1 MRPAWELG
9 IAKGSSAQEEDGG
22 GSSPVSDHDALSG
35 LLSRSGFNER
45 VRTLVDGHPNESYLL
60 VYGDID
66 RFKVYNDLFGTPAGD
81 RLLADIGAM
90 IRDLMPA
97 GAVAAR
103 LRADHFVCCCPRSSF
118 DPDRMLAALDAWF
131 SSYREDFT
139 FFVRLGIFPI
149 DDPSLDVS
157 LMCDRALLALRSA
170 KSGYAGSKYVFYD
183 EKLRSSVLKE
193 QELAGEMIAALEGG
207 QFVPYFQP
215 QYRYATGRMIGAE
228 VLARWNH
235 PTKGLLGPLEFIPVF
250 ERNGLIATFD
260 YYIWDQACRSL
271 RAWIDE
277 RGIQSAPRLSV
288 NLSRADIYRSDLCTY
303 LEGLVERYAVPADLL
318 HLEITESAYM
328 EAPEQLIGVVMRLR
342 DAGFIVEMD
351 DFGSGYSSLNT
362 LKDVPVDVLKL
373 DMGFLGA
380 SASSRGGIILA
391 SVVRMARWLDLPII
405 AEGVET
411 KQQAAY
417 LASVGCDY
425 MQGYL
430 FSKPV
435 DRDTFEKLL
444 EGTAVE
450 GLAHPFAESL
460 QDGAAEFWDADS
472 RLTLIFNGY
481 TGPAAIAEYD
491 GEVCELIRIN
501 GEFACM
507 LDIVDDEVSAELV
520 RKNFLGVLQQEDRA
534 SLEEALQAAGEGDA
548 VCELRYRSAAGKS
561 RWLRLHLRTLSRTGS
576 VISLY
581 VLAEETTEEQALRDR
596 MAATRDSIPGGLLLY
611 EVTDDGARLID
622 FSDAWAELCGCE
634 RDECLRRV
642 RDDAIA
648 VVCDDDRWIVE
659 EAFRKLQSGSR
670 LASCTMR
677 VNKGDGGFFWAHVS
691 MSTAYRADDC
701 LYVVAVVIDVTKE
714 RENEQRL
721 RRQNEA
727 QQQLYDAIPCGI
739 VRYTVDDGQH
749 IVSINKKGCELLGY
763 RNMGEF
769 IASSG
774 DNALM
779 PIHADDVP
787 RHRAAIER
795 LRNGS
800 KPLDFAYRYYRSD
813 GTVGWLE
820 GTSAY
825 ELGPEGEPMIQSAF
839 LDVSGRRQKS
849 YELDLQR
856 FTKVLCSVYDEIFEF
871 ESLDGR
877 FRVLYSA
884 MNPESIGIVLP
895 LDEALERWMARIPDG
910 VERAG
915 LRKTFEEC
923 RASASGKPTAC
934 TYKISKGDNAVW
946 CQSTFI
952 RVSDSSMLCCNKDV
966 TEGLAAEDRRRAW
979 QDERYRLLTEMTNKM
994 SFDYDS
1000 DTDTVLLYIDRTGDG
1015 VEAQVIPHYLEKL
1028 ASTRSGVVHPDDMD
1042 AVRRMFE
1049 DARAGAAE
1057 VSTEYRANY
1066 YGHGYA
1072 WYRANLFVAHD
1083 NAGAWHLVGLI
1094 ENIEDERD
1102 LRYRAENDATTGL
1115 SNHAATQDLVAAA
1128 LANLAV
1134 REHSVCVVLDID
1146 DFKAVND
1153 NSGHMEGDALLR
1165 KVGLVLRS
1173 SFRESDVIGRVGGD
1187 EFVLLLKEVDMDVVL
1202 RKLNQVRAR
1211 ISATTVPGLGHAPTL
1226 SVGVYATCS
1235 DDLTYRD
1242 VFTRADEALYQAK
1255 RAGKNQIQVYGS

>member
-1 MRPAWELG
+1 M
-9 IAKGSSAQEEDGG
+9 II
-22 GSSPVSDHDALSG
+22 
-35 LLSRSGFNER
+35 
-45 VRTLVDGHPNESYLL
+45 DGHPNESYLL

-66 RFKVYNDLFGTPAGD
+66 RFKVYNDLFGAPAGD

-97 GAVAAR
+97 GAAAAR
-103 LRADHFVCCCPRSSF
+103 LRADHFVCCFSRSSF

-131 SSYREDFT
+131 ASYREDFT

-149 DDPSLDVS
+149 DDPSLDVN

-170 KSGYAGSKYVFYD
+170 KSGYVGSKYVFYD

-235 PTKGLLGPLEFIPVF
+235 PAKGLLGPTEFIPVF

-260 YYIWDQACRSL
+260 YYMWEQACRCL
-271 RAWIDE
+271 RMWIDG
-277 RGIQSAPRLSV
+277 RGIEGAPRLSV

-303 LEGLVERYAVPADLL
+303 LEGLVERYDVPAELL

-328 EAPEQLIGVVMRLR
+328 EAPEQLIGAVTKLR
-342 DAGFIVEMD
+342 AAGFVVEMD

-380 SASSRGGIILA
+380 SASSRGGLILA
-391 SVVRMARWLDLPII
+391 SVVRMARWLDLPLI

-435 DRDTFEKLL
+435 DRETFEKLL

-450 GLAHPFAESL
+450 DLAHPFAESL
-460 QDGAAEFWDADS
+460 QDGAAEFWDVDS
-472 RLTLIFNGY
+472 QLSLIFNSY
-481 TGPAAIAEYD
+481 AGPAAIAEYD
-491 GEVCELIRIN
+491 GETCELIRVN
-501 GEFACM
+501 GEFARL
-507 LDIVDDEVSAELV
+507 LDLDDEAASAELV
-520 RKNFLGVLQQEDRA
+520 RKNFLGVLQEEDRA
-534 SLEEALQAAGEGDA
+534 ALEEALRAASEGDA
-548 VCELRYRSAAGKS
+548 ACDLRYRSAAGKG
-561 RWLRLHLRTLSRTGS
+561 RWLRLHLRPLSRADS

-581 VLAEETTEEQALRDR
+581 VLAEETTEEQVLRDR
-596 MAATRDSIPGGLLLY
+596 LAAPRDSIPGGL
-611 EVTDDGARLID
+611 
-622 FSDAWAELCGCE
+622 
-634 RDECLRRV
+634 
-642 RDDAIA
+642 
-648 VVCDDDRWIVE
+648 
-659 EAFRKLQSGSR
+659 
-670 LASCTMR
+670 
-677 VNKGDGGFFWAHVS
+677 
-691 MSTAYRADDC
+691 
-701 LYVVAVVIDVTKE
+701 
-714 RENEQRL
+714 QRL

-727 QQQLYDAIPCGI
+727 RQQLYDAIPCGI
-739 VRYTVDDGQH
+739 VRYTVGDGQH

-763 RNMGEF
+763 RDREEF

-779 PIHADDVP
+779 PIHEDDVP
-787 RHRAAIER
+787 RHRAGIER

-839 LDVSGRRQKS
+839 LDVSGRRRKS
-849 YELDLQR
+849 HELDLQR
-856 FTKVLCSVYDEIFEF
+856 FTEVLCSVYDEIFEF
-871 ESLDGR
+871 DR
-877 FRVLYSA
+877 MDDRYHVLYSA
-884 MNPESIGIVLP
+884 LHPESIGVALP
-895 LDEALERWMARIPDG
+895 LEEALERWMAHIPDG

-915 LRKTFEEC
+915 LRKTFDEC
-923 RASASGKPTAC
+923 RANVSGKPSSC
-934 TYKISKGDNAVW
+934 TYKLSKGGNATW

-952 RVSDSSMLCCNKDV
+952 RVSDTCTLCCNKDV
-966 TEGLAAEDRRRAW
+966 TEGLATEDRRRAW

-1042 AVRRMFE
+1042 DVRRMFE

-1057 VSTEYRANY
+1057 VSAEYRANY

-1102 LRYRAENDATTGL
+1102 LRYRAENDAATGL
-1115 SNHAATQDLVAAA
+1115 SNHATTQDLVAAA
-1128 LANLAV
+1128 LAKPAV

-1165 KVGLVLRS
+1165 KVGSVLRS

-1202 RKLNQVRAR
+1202 RKLNQVRAQ

-1235 DDLTYRD
+1235 DDRTYRD

-1255 RAGKNQIQVYGS
+1255 RAGKNRVQVYGS

>member
-1 MRPAWELG
+1 M
-9 IAKGSSAQEEDGG
+9 II
-22 GSSPVSDHDALSG
+22 
-35 LLSRSGFNER
+35 
-45 VRTLVDGHPNESYLL
+45 DGHPNESYLL

-66 RFKVYNDLFGTPAGD
+66 RFKVYNDLFGAPAGD
-81 RLLADIGAM
+81 RLLADIGTM

-97 GAVAAR
+97 GAAAAR
-103 LRADHFVCCCPRSSF
+103 LRADHFVCCCSRSSF

-131 SSYREDFT
+131 ASYREDFT

-149 DDPSLDVS
+149 DDPSLDVN

-170 KSGYAGSKYVFYD
+170 KSGYVGSKYVFYD

-235 PTKGLLGPLEFIPVF
+235 PAKGLLGPTEFIPVF

-260 YYIWDQACRSL
+260 YYMWEQACRCL
-271 RAWIDE
+271 RMWIDG
-277 RGIQSAPRLSV
+277 RGIEGAPRLSV

-303 LEGLVERYAVPADLL
+303 LEGLVERYDVPAELL

-328 EAPEQLIGVVMRLR
+328 EAPEQLIGAVTKLR
-342 DAGFIVEMD
+342 AAGFVVEMD

-380 SASSRGGIILA
+380 SASSRGGLILA
-391 SVVRMARWLDLPII
+391 SVVRMARWLDLPLI

-435 DRDTFEKLL
+435 DRETFEKLL

-450 GLAHPFAESL
+450 DLAHPFAESL
-460 QDGAAEFWDADS
+460 QDGAAEFWDVDS
-472 RLTLIFNGY
+472 QLSLIFNSY
-481 TGPAAIAEYD
+481 AGPAAIAEYD
-491 GEVCELIRIN
+491 GETCELIRVN
-501 GEFACM
+501 GEFARL
-507 LDIVDDEVSAELV
+507 LDLADEAASAELV
-520 RKNFLGVLQQEDRA
+520 RKNFLGVLQEEDRA
-534 SLEEALQAAGEGDA
+534 ALEEALRAASEGDA
-548 VCELRYRSAAGKS
+548 ACDLRYRSAAGKG
-561 RWLRLHLRTLSRTGS
+561 RWLRLHLRPLSRADS

-581 VLAEETTEEQALRDR
+581 VLAEETTEEQVLRDR
-596 MAATRDSIPGGLLLY
+596 LAAPRDSIPGGL
-611 EVTDDGARLID
+611 
-622 FSDAWAELCGCE
+622 
-634 RDECLRRV
+634 
-642 RDDAIA
+642 
-648 VVCDDDRWIVE
+648 
-659 EAFRKLQSGSR
+659 
-670 LASCTMR
+670 
-677 VNKGDGGFFWAHVS
+677 
-691 MSTAYRADDC
+691 
-701 LYVVAVVIDVTKE
+701 
-714 RENEQRL
+714 QRL

-727 QQQLYDAIPCGI
+727 RQQLYDAIPCGI
-739 VRYTVDDGQH
+739 VRYTVGDGQH

-763 RNMGEF
+763 RDREEF

-779 PIHADDVP
+779 PIHEDDVP
-787 RHRAAIER
+787 RHRAGIER

-839 LDVSGRRQKS
+839 LDVSGRRRKS
-849 YELDLQR
+849 HELDLQR
-856 FTKVLCSVYDEIFEF
+856 FTEVLCSVYDEIFEF
-871 ESLDGR
+871 DR
-877 FRVLYSA
+877 MDDWYHVLYSA
-884 MNPESIGIVLP
+884 LHPESIGVALP
-895 LDEALERWMARIPDG
+895 LEEALERWMAHIPDG

-915 LRKTFEEC
+915 LRKTFDEC
-923 RASASGKPTAC
+923 CANVSGKPSSC
-934 TYKISKGDNAVW
+934 TYKLSKGGNATW

-952 RVSDSSMLCCNKDV
+952 RVSDTCTLCCNKDV
-966 TEGLAAEDRRRAW
+966 TEGLATEDRRRAW

-1042 AVRRMFE
+1042 DVRRMFE

-1057 VSTEYRANY
+1057 VSAEYRANY

-1102 LRYRAENDATTGL
+1102 LRYRAENDAATGL
-1115 SNHAATQDLVAAA
+1115 SNHATTQDLVAAA
-1128 LANLAV
+1128 LAKPAV
-1134 REHSVCVVLDID
+1134 REHSVCVVLDIN

-1165 KVGLVLRS
+1165 KVGSVLRS

-1202 RKLNQVRAR
+1202 RKLNQVRAQ

-1235 DDLTYRD
+1235 DDRTYRD

-1255 RAGKNQIQVYGS
+1255 RAGKNRVQVYGS

>member
-1 MRPAWELG
+1 M
-9 IAKGSSAQEEDGG
+9 II
-22 GSSPVSDHDALSG
+22 
-35 LLSRSGFNER
+35 
-45 VRTLVDGHPNESYLL
+45 DGHPNESYLL

-66 RFKVYNDLFGTPAGD
+66 RFKVYNDLFGAPAGD

-97 GAVAAR
+97 GAAAAR
-103 LRADHFVCCCPRSSF
+103 LRADHFVCCCSRSSF

-131 SSYREDFT
+131 ASYREDFT

-149 DDPSLDVS
+149 DDPSLDVN

-170 KSGYAGSKYVFYD
+170 KSGYVGSKYVFYD

-235 PTKGLLGPLEFIPVF
+235 PAKGLLGPTEFIPVF

-260 YYIWDQACRSL
+260 YYMWEQACRCL
-271 RAWIDE
+271 RMWIDG
-277 RGIQSAPRLSV
+277 RGIEGAPRLSV

-303 LEGLVERYAVPADLL
+303 LEGLVERYDVPAELL

-328 EAPEQLIGVVMRLR
+328 EAPEQLIGAVTKLR
-342 DAGFIVEMD
+342 AAGFVVEMD

-380 SASSRGGIILA
+380 SASSRGGLILA
-391 SVVRMARWLDLPII
+391 SVVRMARWLDLPLI

-435 DRDTFEKLL
+435 DRETFEKLL

-450 GLAHPFAESL
+450 DLAHPFAESL
-460 QDGAAEFWDADS
+460 QDGAAEFWDVDS
-472 RLTLIFNGY
+472 QLSLIFNSY
-481 TGPAAIAEYD
+481 AGPAAIAEYD
-491 GEVCELIRIN
+491 GETCELIRVN
-501 GEFACM
+501 GEFARL
-507 LDIVDDEVSAELV
+507 LDLADEAASAELV
-520 RKNFLGVLQQEDRA
+520 RKNFLGVLQEEDRA
-534 SLEEALQAAGEGDA
+534 ALEEALRAASEGDA
-548 VCELRYRSAAGKS
+548 ACDLRYRSAAGKG
-561 RWLRLHLRTLSRTGS
+561 RWLRLHLRPLSRADS

-581 VLAEETTEEQALRDR
+581 VLAEETTEEQVLRDR
-596 MAATRDSIPGGLLLY
+596 LAAPRDSIPGGL
-611 EVTDDGARLID
+611 
-622 FSDAWAELCGCE
+622 
-634 RDECLRRV
+634 
-642 RDDAIA
+642 
-648 VVCDDDRWIVE
+648 
-659 EAFRKLQSGSR
+659 
-670 LASCTMR
+670 
-677 VNKGDGGFFWAHVS
+677 
-691 MSTAYRADDC
+691 
-701 LYVVAVVIDVTKE
+701 
-714 RENEQRL
+714 QRL

-727 QQQLYDAIPCGI
+727 RQQLYDAIPCGI
-739 VRYTVDDGQH
+739 VRYTVGDGQH

-763 RNMGEF
+763 RDREEF

-779 PIHADDVP
+779 PIHEDDVP
-787 RHRAAIER
+787 RHRAGIER

-839 LDVSGRRQKS
+839 LDVSGRRRKS
-849 YELDLQR
+849 HELDLQR
-856 FTKVLCSVYDEIFEF
+856 FTEVLCSVYDEIFEF
-871 ESLDGR
+871 DR
-877 FRVLYSA
+877 MDDRYHVLYSA
-884 MNPESIGIVLP
+884 LHPESIGVALP
-895 LDEALERWMARIPDG
+895 LEEALERWMAHIPDG

-915 LRKTFEEC
+915 LRKTFDEC
-923 RASASGKPTAC
+923 RANVSGKPSSC
-934 TYKISKGDNAVW
+934 TYKLSKGGNATW

-952 RVSDSSMLCCNKDV
+952 RVSDTCTLCCNKDV
-966 TEGLAAEDRRRAW
+966 TEGLATEDRRRAW

-1042 AVRRMFE
+1042 DVRRMFE
-1049 DARAGAAE
+1049 DVRAGAAE
-1057 VSTEYRANY
+1057 VSAEYRANY

-1102 LRYRAENDATTGL
+1102 LRYRAENDAATGL
-1115 SNHAATQDLVAAA
+1115 SNHATTQDLVAAA
-1128 LANLAV
+1128 LAKPAV

-1165 KVGLVLRS
+1165 KVGSVLRS

-1202 RKLNQVRAR
+1202 RKLNQVRAQ

-1235 DDLTYRD
+1235 DDRTYRD

-1255 RAGKNQIQVYGS
+1255 RAGKNRVQVYGS

>member
-1 MRPAWELG
+1 M
-9 IAKGSSAQEEDGG
+9 II
-22 GSSPVSDHDALSG
+22 
-35 LLSRSGFNER
+35 
-45 VRTLVDGHPNESYLL
+45 DGHPNESYLL

-66 RFKVYNDLFGTPAGD
+66 RFKVYNDLFGAPAGD

-97 GAVAAR
+97 GAAAAR
-103 LRADHFVCCCPRSSF
+103 LRADHFVCCCSRSSF

-131 SSYREDFT
+131 ASYREDFT

-149 DDPSLDVS
+149 DDPSLDVN

-170 KSGYAGSKYVFYD
+170 KSGYVGSKYVFYD

-235 PTKGLLGPLEFIPVF
+235 PAKGLLGPTEFIPVF
-250 ERNGLIATFD
+250 ERNGLVATFD
-260 YYIWDQACRSL
+260 YYMWEQACRCL
-271 RAWIDE
+271 RMWIDG
-277 RGIQSAPRLSV
+277 RGIEGAPRLSV

-303 LEGLVERYAVPADLL
+303 LEGLIERYDVPAELL

-328 EAPEQLIGVVMRLR
+328 EAPEQLIGAVTKLR
-342 DAGFIVEMD
+342 AAGFVVEMD

-380 SASSRGGIILA
+380 SASSRGGLILA
-391 SVVRMARWLDLPII
+391 SVVRMARWLDLPLI

-435 DRDTFEKLL
+435 DRETFEKLL

-450 GLAHPFAESL
+450 DLAHPFAESL
-460 QDGAAEFWDADS
+460 QDGAAEFWDVDS
-472 RLTLIFNGY
+472 QLSLIFNSY
-481 TGPAAIAEYD
+481 AGPAAIAEYD
-491 GEVCELIRIN
+491 GETCELIRVN
-501 GEFACM
+501 GEFARL
-507 LDIVDDEVSAELV
+507 LDLDDEAASAELV
-520 RKNFLGVLQQEDRA
+520 RKNFLGVLQEEDRA
-534 SLEEALQAAGEGDA
+534 ALEEALRAASEGDA
-548 VCELRYRSAAGKS
+548 ACDLRYRSAAGKG
-561 RWLRLHLRTLSRTGS
+561 RWLRLHLRPLSRTDS
-576 VISLY
+576 VSSLY
-581 VLAEETTEEQALRDR
+581 VLAEETTEEQVLRDR
-596 MAATRDSIPGGLLLY
+596 LAAPRDSIPGGL
-611 EVTDDGARLID
+611 
-622 FSDAWAELCGCE
+622 
-634 RDECLRRV
+634 
-642 RDDAIA
+642 
-648 VVCDDDRWIVE
+648 
-659 EAFRKLQSGSR
+659 
-670 LASCTMR
+670 
-677 VNKGDGGFFWAHVS
+677 
-691 MSTAYRADDC
+691 
-701 LYVVAVVIDVTKE
+701 
-714 RENEQRL
+714 QRL

-727 QQQLYDAIPCGI
+727 RQQLYDAIPCGI
-739 VRYTVDDGQH
+739 VRYTVGDGQH

-763 RNMGEF
+763 RDREEF

-779 PIHADDVP
+779 PIHEDDVP
-787 RHRAAIER
+787 RHRAGIER

-800 KPLDFAYRYYRSD
+800 KPLDFAYRYYRRD

-839 LDVSGRRQKS
+839 LDVSGRRRKS
-849 YELDLQR
+849 HELDLQR
-856 FTKVLCSVYDEIFEF
+856 FTEVLCSVYDEIFEF
-871 ESLDGR
+871 DR
-877 FRVLYSA
+877 MDDRYHVLYSA
-884 MNPESIGIVLP
+884 LHPESIGVALP
-895 LDEALERWMARIPDG
+895 LEEALGRWMAHIPDG

-915 LRKTFEEC
+915 LRKTFDEC
-923 RASASGKPTAC
+923 RANVSGKPSSC
-934 TYKISKGDNAVW
+934 TYKLSKGGNATW

-952 RVSDSSMLCCNKDV
+952 RVSDTCTLCCNKDV
-966 TEGLAAEDRRRAW
+966 TEGLATEDRRRAW

-1028 ASTRSGVVHPDDMD
+1028 ASARSGVVHPDDMD
-1042 AVRRMFE
+1042 DVRRMFE

-1057 VSTEYRANY
+1057 VSAEYRANY

-1102 LRYRAENDATTGL
+1102 LRYRAENDAATGL
-1115 SNHAATQDLVAAA
+1115 SNHATTQDLVAAA
-1128 LANLAV
+1128 LAKPAV

-1165 KVGLVLRS
+1165 KVGSVLRS

-1235 DDLTYRD
+1235 DDRTYRD

-1255 RAGKNQIQVYGS
+1255 RAGKNRIQVYGS

>member
-9 IAKGSSAQEEDGG
+9 IAKGSSVQEEDAGG
-22 GSSPVSDHDALSG
+22 GVSSPVSDHDTLSG
-35 LLSRSGFNER
+35 LLSRSGFDKR
-45 VRTLVDGHPNESYLL
+45 VRMIIDGHPNESFLL

-66 RFKVYNDLFGTPAGD
+66 RFKVYNDLFGAPAGD

-97 GAVAAR
+97 GAAAAR
-103 LRADHFVCCCPRSSF
+103 LRADHFVCCCSRSSF

-131 SSYREDFT
+131 ASYREDFT

-149 DDPSLDVS
+149 DDPSLDVN

-170 KSGYAGSKYVFYD
+170 KSGYVGSKYVFYD

-235 PTKGLLGPLEFIPVF
+235 PAKGLLGPTEFIPVF
-250 ERNGLIATFD
+250 ERNGLVATFD
-260 YYIWDQACRSL
+260 YYMWEQACRCL
-271 RAWIDE
+271 RMWIDG
-277 RGIQSAPRLSV
+277 RGIEGAPRLSV

-303 LEGLVERYAVPADLL
+303 LEGLIERYDVPAELL

-328 EAPEQLIGVVMRLR
+328 EAPEQLIGAVTKLR
-342 DAGFIVEMD
+342 AAGFVVEMD

-380 SASSRGGIILA
+380 SASSRGGLILA
-391 SVVRMARWLDLPII
+391 SVVRMARWLDLPLI

-435 DRDTFEKLL
+435 DRETFEKLL

-450 GLAHPFAESL
+450 DLAHPFAESL
-460 QDGAAEFWDADS
+460 QDGAAEFWDVDS
-472 RLTLIFNGY
+472 QLSLIFNSY
-481 TGPAAIAEYD
+481 AGPAAIAEYD
-491 GEVCELIRIN
+491 GETCELIRVN
-501 GEFACM
+501 GEFARL
-507 LDIVDDEVSAELV
+507 LDLDDEAASAELV
-520 RKNFLGVLQQEDRA
+520 RKNFLGVLQEEDRA
-534 SLEEALQAAGEGDA
+534 ALEEALRAASEGDA
-548 VCELRYRSAAGKS
+548 ACDLRYRSAAGKG
-561 RWLRLHLRTLSRTGS
+561 RWLRLHLRPLSRTDS

-581 VLAEETTEEQALRDR
+581 VLAEETTEEQVLRDR
-596 MAATRDSIPGGLLLY
+596 LAAPRDSIPGGL
-611 EVTDDGARLID
+611 
-622 FSDAWAELCGCE
+622 
-634 RDECLRRV
+634 
-642 RDDAIA
+642 
-648 VVCDDDRWIVE
+648 
-659 EAFRKLQSGSR
+659 
-670 LASCTMR
+670 
-677 VNKGDGGFFWAHVS
+677 
-691 MSTAYRADDC
+691 
-701 LYVVAVVIDVTKE
+701 
-714 RENEQRL
+714 QRL

-727 QQQLYDAIPCGI
+727 RQQLYDAIPCGI
-739 VRYTVDDGQH
+739 VRYTVGDGQH

-763 RNMGEF
+763 RDREEF

-779 PIHADDVP
+779 PIHEDDVP
-787 RHRAAIER
+787 RHRAGIER

-839 LDVSGRRQKS
+839 LDVSGRRRKS
-849 YELDLQR
+849 HELDLQR
-856 FTKVLCSVYDEIFEF
+856 FTEVLCSVYDEIFEF
-871 ESLDGR
+871 DR
-877 FRVLYSA
+877 MDDRYHVLYSA
-884 MNPESIGIVLP
+884 LHPESIGVALP
-895 LDEALERWMARIPDG
+895 LEEALGRWMAHIPDG

-915 LRKTFEEC
+915 LRKTFDEC
-923 RASASGKPTAC
+923 RANVSGKPSSC
-934 TYKISKGDNAVW
+934 TYKLSKGGNATW

-952 RVSDSSMLCCNKDV
+952 RVSDTCTLCCNKDV
-966 TEGLAAEDRRRAW
+966 TEGLATEDRRRAW

-1028 ASTRSGVVHPDDMD
+1028 ASARSGVVHPDDMD
-1042 AVRRMFE
+1042 DVRRMFE

-1057 VSTEYRANY
+1057 VSAKYRANY

-1102 LRYRAENDATTGL
+1102 LRYRAENDAATGL
-1115 SNHAATQDLVAAA
+1115 SNHATTQDLVAAA
-1128 LANLAV
+1128 LAKPAV

-1165 KVGLVLRS
+1165 KVGSVLRS

-1202 RKLNQVRAR
+1202 RKLNQVRAQ

-1235 DDLTYRD
+1235 DDRTYRD

-1255 RAGKNQIQVYGS
+1255 RAGKNRVQVYGS

>member
-1 MRPAWELG
+1 M
-9 IAKGSSAQEEDGG
+9 II
-22 GSSPVSDHDALSG
+22 
-35 LLSRSGFNER
+35 
-45 VRTLVDGHPNESYLL
+45 DGHPNESYLL

-66 RFKVYNDLFGTPAGD
+66 RFKVYNDLFGAPAGD

-97 GAVAAR
+97 GAAAAR
-103 LRADHFVCCCPRSSF
+103 LRADHFVCCCSRSSF

-131 SSYREDFT
+131 ASYREDFT

-149 DDPSLDVS
+149 DDPSLDVN

-170 KSGYAGSKYVFYD
+170 KSGYVGSKYVFYD

-235 PTKGLLGPLEFIPVF
+235 PAKGLLGPTEFIPVF

-260 YYIWDQACRSL
+260 YYMWEQACRCL
-271 RAWIDE
+271 RMWIDG
-277 RGIQSAPRLSV
+277 RGVEGAPRLSV

-303 LEGLVERYAVPADLL
+303 LKGLVERYDVPAELL

-328 EAPEQLIGVVMRLR
+328 EAPEQLIGAVTKLR
-342 DAGFIVEMD
+342 AAGFVVEMD

-380 SASSRGGIILA
+380 SASSRGGLILA
-391 SVVRMARWLDLPII
+391 SVVRMARWLDLPLI

-435 DRDTFEKLL
+435 DRETFEKLL

-450 GLAHPFAESL
+450 DLAHPFAESL
-460 QDGAAEFWDADS
+460 QDGAAEFWDVDS
-472 RLTLIFNGY
+472 QLSLIFNSY
-481 TGPAAIAEYD
+481 AGPAAIAEYD
-491 GEVCELIRIN
+491 GETCELIRVN
-501 GEFACM
+501 GEFARL
-507 LDIVDDEVSAELV
+507 LDLDDEAASAELV
-520 RKNFLGVLQQEDRA
+520 RKNFLGVLQEEDRA
-534 SLEEALQAAGEGDA
+534 ALEEALRAASEGDA
-548 VCELRYRSAAGKS
+548 ACDLRYRSAAGKG
-561 RWLRLHLRTLSRTGS
+561 RWLRLHLRPLSRADS

-581 VLAEETTEEQALRDR
+581 VLAEETTEEQVLRDR
-596 MAATRDSIPGGLLLY
+596 LAAPRDSIPGGL
-611 EVTDDGARLID
+611 
-622 FSDAWAELCGCE
+622 
-634 RDECLRRV
+634 
-642 RDDAIA
+642 
-648 VVCDDDRWIVE
+648 
-659 EAFRKLQSGSR
+659 
-670 LASCTMR
+670 
-677 VNKGDGGFFWAHVS
+677 
-691 MSTAYRADDC
+691 
-701 LYVVAVVIDVTKE
+701 
-714 RENEQRL
+714 QRL

-727 QQQLYDAIPCGI
+727 RQQLYDAIPCGI
-739 VRYTVDDGQH
+739 VRYTVGDGQH

-763 RNMGEF
+763 RDREEF

-779 PIHADDVP
+779 PIHEDDVP
-787 RHRAAIER
+787 RHRAGIER

-839 LDVSGRRQKS
+839 LDVSGRRRKS
-849 YELDLQR
+849 HELDLQR
-856 FTKVLCSVYDEIFEF
+856 FTEVLCSVYDEIFEF
-871 ESLDGR
+871 DR
-877 FRVLYSA
+877 MDDRYHVLYSA
-884 MNPESIGIVLP
+884 LHPESIGVALP
-895 LDEALERWMARIPDG
+895 LEEALERWMAHIPDG

-915 LRKTFEEC
+915 LRKTFDEC
-923 RASASGKPTAC
+923 RANVSGKPSSC
-934 TYKISKGDNAVW
+934 TYKLSKGGNATW

-952 RVSDSSMLCCNKDV
+952 RVSDTCTLCCNKDV
-966 TEGLAAEDRRRAW
+966 TEGLATEDRRRAW

-1028 ASTRSGVVHPDDMD
+1028 ASTRSGVVHSDDMD
-1042 AVRRMFE
+1042 DVRRMFE

-1057 VSTEYRANY
+1057 VSAEYRANY

-1102 LRYRAENDATTGL
+1102 LRYRAENDAATGL
-1115 SNHAATQDLVAAA
+1115 GNHATTQDLVAAA
-1128 LANLAV
+1128 LAKPAV

-1165 KVGLVLRS
+1165 KVGSVLRS

-1202 RKLNQVRAR
+1202 RKLNQVRAQ

-1235 DDLTYRD
+1235 DDRTYRD

-1255 RAGKNQIQVYGS
+1255 RAGKNRVQVYGS

>member
-1 MRPAWELG
+1 M
-9 IAKGSSAQEEDGG
+9 
-22 GSSPVSDHDALSG
+22 
-35 LLSRSGFNER
+35 
-45 VRTLVDGHPNESYLL
+45 L

-97 GAVAAR
+97 GAAAAR
-103 LRADHFVCCCPRSSF
+103 LRADHFVCCCSRSSF

-131 SSYREDFT
+131 ASYREDFT

-149 DDPSLDVS
+149 DDPSLDVN

-170 KSGYAGSKYVFYD
+170 KSGYVGSKYVFYD

-235 PTKGLLGPLEFIPVF
+235 PAKGLLGPTEFIPVF

-260 YYIWDQACRSL
+260 YYMWEQACRCL
-271 RAWIDE
+271 RMWIDG
-277 RGIQSAPRLSV
+277 RGIEGAPRLSV

-303 LEGLVERYAVPADLL
+303 LEGLVERYDVPAELL

-328 EAPEQLIGVVMRLR
+328 EAPEQLIGAVTKLR
-342 DAGFIVEMD
+342 AAGFVVEMD

-380 SASSRGGIILA
+380 SASSRGGLILA
-391 SVVRMARWLDLPII
+391 SVVRMARWLDLPLI

-435 DRDTFEKLL
+435 DRETFEKLL

-450 GLAHPFAESL
+450 DLAHPFAESL
-460 QDGAAEFWDADS
+460 QDGAAEFWDVDS
-472 RLTLIFNGY
+472 QLSLIFNSY
-481 TGPAAIAEYD
+481 AGPAAIAEYD
-491 GEVCELIRIN
+491 GETCELIRVN
-501 GEFACM
+501 GEFARL
-507 LDIVDDEVSAELV
+507 LDLDDEAASAELV
-520 RKNFLGVLQQEDRA
+520 RKNFLGVLQEEDRA
-534 SLEEALQAAGEGDA
+534 ALEEALRAASEGDA
-548 VCELRYRSAAGKS
+548 ACDLRYRSAAGKG
-561 RWLRLHLRTLSRTGS
+561 RWLRLHLRPLSRADS

-581 VLAEETTEEQALRDR
+581 VLAEETTEEQVLRDR
-596 MAATRDSIPGGLLLY
+596 LAAPRDSIPGGL
-611 EVTDDGARLID
+611 
-622 FSDAWAELCGCE
+622 
-634 RDECLRRV
+634 
-642 RDDAIA
+642 
-648 VVCDDDRWIVE
+648 
-659 EAFRKLQSGSR
+659 
-670 LASCTMR
+670 
-677 VNKGDGGFFWAHVS
+677 
-691 MSTAYRADDC
+691 
-701 LYVVAVVIDVTKE
+701 
-714 RENEQRL
+714 QRL

-727 QQQLYDAIPCGI
+727 RQQLYDAIPCGI
-739 VRYTVDDGQH
+739 VRYTVGDGQH

-763 RNMGEF
+763 RDREEF

-779 PIHADDVP
+779 PIHEDDVP
-787 RHRAAIER
+787 RHRAGIER

-839 LDVSGRRQKS
+839 LDVSGRRRKS
-849 YELDLQR
+849 HELDLQR
-856 FTKVLCSVYDEIFEF
+856 FTEVLCSVYDEIFEF
-871 ESLDGR
+871 DR
-877 FRVLYSA
+877 MDDRYHVLYSA
-884 MNPESIGIVLP
+884 LHPESIGVALP
-895 LDEALERWMARIPDG
+895 LEEALERWMAHIPDG

-915 LRKTFEEC
+915 LRKTFDEC
-923 RASASGKPTAC
+923 RANVSGKPSSC
-934 TYKISKGDNAVW
+934 TYKLSKGGNATW

-952 RVSDSSMLCCNKDV
+952 RVSDTCTLCCNKDV
-966 TEGLAAEDRRRAW
+966 TEGLATEDRRRAW

-1042 AVRRMFE
+1042 DVRRMFE

-1057 VSTEYRANY
+1057 VSAEYRANY

-1102 LRYRAENDATTGL
+1102 LRYRAENDAATGL
-1115 SNHAATQDLVAAA
+1115 SNHATTQDLVAAA
-1128 LANLAV
+1128 LAKPAV

-1165 KVGLVLRS
+1165 KVGSVLRS

-1202 RKLNQVRAR
+1202 RKLNQVRAQ
-1211 ISATTVPGLGHAPTL
+1211 ISATAVPGLGHAPTL

-1235 DDLTYRD
+1235 DDRTYRD

-1255 RAGKNQIQVYGS
+1255 RAGKNRVQVYGS

>member
-1 MRPAWELG
+1 M
-9 IAKGSSAQEEDGG
+9 II
-22 GSSPVSDHDALSG
+22 
-35 LLSRSGFNER
+35 
-45 VRTLVDGHPNESYLL
+45 DGHPNESFLL

-66 RFKVYNDLFGTPAGD
+66 RFKVYNDLFGAPAGD

-97 GAVAAR
+97 GAAAAR
-103 LRADHFVCCCPRSSF
+103 LRADHFVCCCSRSSF

-131 SSYREDFT
+131 ASYREDFT

-149 DDPSLDVS
+149 DDPSLDVN

-170 KSGYAGSKYVFYD
+170 KSGYVGSKYVFYD

-235 PTKGLLGPLEFIPVF
+235 PAKGLLGPTEFIPVF
-250 ERNGLIATFD
+250 ERNGLVATFD
-260 YYIWDQACRSL
+260 YYMWEQACRCL
-271 RAWIDE
+271 RMWIDG
-277 RGIQSAPRLSV
+277 RGIEGAPRLSV

-303 LEGLVERYAVPADLL
+303 LEGLIERYDVPAELL

-328 EAPEQLIGVVMRLR
+328 EAPEQLIGAVTKLR
-342 DAGFIVEMD
+342 AAGFVVEMD

-380 SASSRGGIILA
+380 SASSRGGLILA
-391 SVVRMARWLDLPII
+391 SVVRMARWLDLPLI

-435 DRDTFEKLL
+435 DRETFEKLL

-450 GLAHPFAESL
+450 DLAHPFAESL
-460 QDGAAEFWDADS
+460 QDGAAEFWDVDS
-472 RLTLIFNGY
+472 QLSLIFNSY
-481 TGPAAIAEYD
+481 AGPAAIAEYD
-491 GEVCELIRIN
+491 GETCELIRVN
-501 GEFACM
+501 GEFARL
-507 LDIVDDEVSAELV
+507 LDLDDEAASAELV
-520 RKNFLGVLQQEDRA
+520 RKNFLGVLQEEDRA
-534 SLEEALQAAGEGDA
+534 ALEEALRAASEGDA
-548 VCELRYRSAAGKS
+548 ACDLRYRSAAGKG
-561 RWLRLHLRTLSRTGS
+561 RWLRLHLRPLSRTDS

-581 VLAEETTEEQALRDR
+581 VLAEETTEEQVLRDR
-596 MAATRDSIPGGLLLY
+596 LAAPRDSIPGGL
-611 EVTDDGARLID
+611 
-622 FSDAWAELCGCE
+622 
-634 RDECLRRV
+634 
-642 RDDAIA
+642 
-648 VVCDDDRWIVE
+648 
-659 EAFRKLQSGSR
+659 
-670 LASCTMR
+670 
-677 VNKGDGGFFWAHVS
+677 
-691 MSTAYRADDC
+691 
-701 LYVVAVVIDVTKE
+701 
-714 RENEQRL
+714 QRL

-727 QQQLYDAIPCGI
+727 RQQLYDAIPCGI
-739 VRYTVDDGQH
+739 VRYTVGDGQH

-763 RNMGEF
+763 RDREEF

-779 PIHADDVP
+779 PIHEDDVP
-787 RHRAAIER
+787 RHRAGIER

-839 LDVSGRRQKS
+839 LDVSGRRRKS
-849 YELDLQR
+849 HELDLQR
-856 FTKVLCSVYDEIFEF
+856 FTEVLCSVYDEIFEF
-871 ESLDGR
+871 DR
-877 FRVLYSA
+877 MDDRYHVLYSA
-884 MNPESIGIVLP
+884 LHPESIGVALP
-895 LDEALERWMARIPDG
+895 LEEALGRWMAHIPDG

-915 LRKTFEEC
+915 LRKTFDEC
-923 RASASGKPTAC
+923 RTNVSGKPSSC
-934 TYKISKGDNAVW
+934 TYKLSKGGNATW

-952 RVSDSSMLCCNKDV
+952 RVSDTCTLCCNKDV
-966 TEGLAAEDRRRAW
+966 TEGLATEDRRRAW
-979 QDERYRLLTEMTNKM
+979 QDERYRLLTEMANKM

-1028 ASTRSGVVHPDDMD
+1028 ASARSGVVHPDDMD
-1042 AVRRMFE
+1042 DVRRMFE

-1057 VSTEYRANY
+1057 VSAKYRANY

-1102 LRYRAENDATTGL
+1102 LRYRAENDAATGL
-1115 SNHAATQDLVAAA
+1115 SNHATTQDLVAAA
-1128 LANLAV
+1128 LAKPAV

-1165 KVGLVLRS
+1165 KVGSVLRS

-1202 RKLNQVRAR
+1202 RKLNQVRAQ

-1235 DDLTYRD
+1235 DDRTYRD

-1255 RAGKNQIQVYGS
+1255 RAGKNRVQVYGS

>member
-9 IAKGSSAQEEDGG
+9 IAKGSSVQEEDAGG
-22 GSSPVSDHDALSG
+22 GSSPVSDHDTLSG
-35 LLSRSGFNER
+35 LLSRSGFDKR
-45 VRTLVDGHPNESYLL
+45 VRMIIDGHPNESYLL

-66 RFKVYNDLFGTPAGD
+66 RFKVYNDLFGAPAGD

-97 GAVAAR
+97 GAAAAR
-103 LRADHFVCCCPRSSF
+103 LRADHFVCCCSRSSF

-131 SSYREDFT
+131 ASYREDFT

-149 DDPSLDVS
+149 DDPSLDVN

-170 KSGYAGSKYVFYD
+170 KSGYVGSKYVFYD

-235 PTKGLLGPLEFIPVF
+235 PAKGLLGPTEFIPVF

-260 YYIWDQACRSL
+260 YYMWEQACRCL
-271 RAWIDE
+271 RMWIDG
-277 RGIQSAPRLSV
+277 RGVEGAPRLSV

-303 LEGLVERYAVPADLL
+303 LKGLVERYDVPAELL

-328 EAPEQLIGVVMRLR
+328 EAPEQLIGAVTKLR
-342 DAGFIVEMD
+342 AAGFVVEMD

-380 SASSRGGIILA
+380 SASSRGGLILA
-391 SVVRMARWLDLPII
+391 SVVRMARWLDLPLI

-435 DRDTFEKLL
+435 DRETFEKLL

-450 GLAHPFAESL
+450 DLAHPFAESL
-460 QDGAAEFWDADS
+460 QDGAAEFWDVDS
-472 RLTLIFNGY
+472 QLSLIFNSY
-481 TGPAAIAEYD
+481 AGPAAIAEYD
-491 GEVCELIRIN
+491 GETCELIRVN
-501 GEFACM
+501 GEFARL
-507 LDIVDDEVSAELV
+507 LDLDDEAASAELV
-520 RKNFLGVLQQEDRA
+520 RKNFLGVLQEEDRA
-534 SLEEALQAAGEGDA
+534 ALEEALRAASEGDA
-548 VCELRYRSAAGKS
+548 ACDLRYRSAAGKG
-561 RWLRLHLRTLSRTGS
+561 RWLRLHLRPLSRADS

-581 VLAEETTEEQALRDR
+581 VLAEETTEEQVLRDR
-596 MAATRDSIPGGLLLY
+596 LAAPRDSIPGGL
-611 EVTDDGARLID
+611 
-622 FSDAWAELCGCE
+622 
-634 RDECLRRV
+634 
-642 RDDAIA
+642 
-648 VVCDDDRWIVE
+648 
-659 EAFRKLQSGSR
+659 
-670 LASCTMR
+670 
-677 VNKGDGGFFWAHVS
+677 
-691 MSTAYRADDC
+691 
-701 LYVVAVVIDVTKE
+701 
-714 RENEQRL
+714 QRL

-727 QQQLYDAIPCGI
+727 RQQLYDAIPCGI
-739 VRYTVDDGQH
+739 VRYTVGDGQH

-763 RNMGEF
+763 RDREEF

-779 PIHADDVP
+779 PIHEDDVP
-787 RHRAAIER
+787 RHRAGIER

-839 LDVSGRRQKS
+839 LDVSGRRRKS
-849 YELDLQR
+849 HELDLQR
-856 FTKVLCSVYDEIFEF
+856 FTEVLCSVYDEIFEF
-871 ESLDGR
+871 DR
-877 FRVLYSA
+877 MDDRYHVLYSA
-884 MNPESIGIVLP
+884 LHPESIGVALP
-895 LDEALERWMARIPDG
+895 LEEALERWMAHIPDG

-915 LRKTFEEC
+915 LRKTFDEC
-923 RASASGKPTAC
+923 RANVSGKPSSC
-934 TYKISKGDNAVW
+934 TYKLSKGGNATW

-952 RVSDSSMLCCNKDV
+952 RVSDTCTLCCNKDV
-966 TEGLAAEDRRRAW
+966 TEGLATEDRRRAW

-1042 AVRRMFE
+1042 DVRRMFE

-1057 VSTEYRANY
+1057 VSAEYRANY

-1102 LRYRAENDATTGL
+1102 LRYRAENDAATGL
-1115 SNHAATQDLVAAA
+1115 GNHATTQDLVAAA
-1128 LANLAV
+1128 LAKPAV

-1165 KVGLVLRS
+1165 KVGSVLRS

-1202 RKLNQVRAR
+1202 RKLNQVRAQ

-1235 DDLTYRD
+1235 DDRTYRD
-1242 VFTRADEALYQAK
+1242 VFTRANEALYQAK
-1255 RAGKNQIQVYGS
+1255 RAGKNRVQVYGS

>member
-1 MRPAWELG
+1 M
-9 IAKGSSAQEEDGG
+9 II
-22 GSSPVSDHDALSG
+22 
-35 LLSRSGFNER
+35 
-45 VRTLVDGHPNESYLL
+45 DGHPNESFLL

-66 RFKVYNDLFGTPAGD
+66 RFKVYNDLFGAPAGD

-97 GAVAAR
+97 GAAAAR
-103 LRADHFVCCCPRSSF
+103 LRADHFVCCCSRSSF

-131 SSYREDFT
+131 ASYREDFT

-149 DDPSLDVS
+149 DDPSLDVN

-170 KSGYAGSKYVFYD
+170 KSGYVGSKYVFYD

-235 PTKGLLGPLEFIPVF
+235 PAKGLLGPTEFIPVF
-250 ERNGLIATFD
+250 ERNGLVATFD
-260 YYIWDQACRSL
+260 YYMWEQACRCL
-271 RAWIDE
+271 RMWIDG
-277 RGIQSAPRLSV
+277 RGIEGAPRLSV

-303 LEGLVERYAVPADLL
+303 LEGLIERYVVPAELL
-318 HLEITESAYM
+318 HLEITECAYM
-328 EAPEQLIGVVMRLR
+328 EAPEQLIGAVTKLR
-342 DAGFIVEMD
+342 AAGFVVEMD

-380 SASSRGGIILA
+380 TASSRGGLILA
-391 SVVRMARWLDLPII
+391 SVVRMARWLDLPLI

-435 DRDTFEKLL
+435 DRETFEKLL

-450 GLAHPFAESL
+450 DLAHPFAESL
-460 QDGAAEFWDADS
+460 QDGAAEFWDVDS
-472 RLTLIFNGY
+472 QLSLIFNSY
-481 TGPAAIAEYD
+481 AGPAAIAEYD
-491 GEVCELIRIN
+491 GETCELIRVN
-501 GEFACM
+501 GEFARL
-507 LDIVDDEVSAELV
+507 LDLDDEAASAELV
-520 RKNFLGVLQQEDRA
+520 RKNFLGVLQEEDRA
-534 SLEEALQAAGEGDA
+534 ALEEALRAASEGDA
-548 VCELRYRSAAGKS
+548 ACDLRYRSAAGKG
-561 RWLRLHLRTLSRTGS
+561 RWLRLHLRPLSRTDS

-581 VLAEETTEEQALRDR
+581 VLAEETTEEQVLRDR
-596 MAATRDSIPGGLLLY
+596 LAAPRDSIPGGL
-611 EVTDDGARLID
+611 
-622 FSDAWAELCGCE
+622 
-634 RDECLRRV
+634 
-642 RDDAIA
+642 
-648 VVCDDDRWIVE
+648 
-659 EAFRKLQSGSR
+659 
-670 LASCTMR
+670 
-677 VNKGDGGFFWAHVS
+677 
-691 MSTAYRADDC
+691 
-701 LYVVAVVIDVTKE
+701 
-714 RENEQRL
+714 QRL

-727 QQQLYDAIPCGI
+727 RQQLYDAIPCGI
-739 VRYTVDDGQH
+739 VRYTVGDGQH

-763 RNMGEF
+763 RDREEF

-779 PIHADDVP
+779 PIHEDDVP
-787 RHRAAIER
+787 RHRAGIER

-839 LDVSGRRQKS
+839 LDVSGRRRKS
-849 YELDLQR
+849 HELDLQR
-856 FTKVLCSVYDEIFEF
+856 FTEVLFSVYDEIFEF
-871 ESLDGR
+871 DR
-877 FRVLYSA
+877 MDDRYHVLYSA
-884 MNPESIGIVLP
+884 LHPESIGVALP
-895 LDEALERWMARIPDG
+895 LEEALGRWMAHIPDG

-915 LRKTFEEC
+915 LRKTFDEC
-923 RASASGKPTAC
+923 RANVSGKPSSC
-934 TYKISKGDNAVW
+934 TYKLSKGGNATW

-952 RVSDSSMLCCNKDV
+952 RVSDTCTLCCNKDV
-966 TEGLAAEDRRRAW
+966 TEGLATEDRRRAW

-1028 ASTRSGVVHPDDMD
+1028 ASARSGVVHPDDMD
-1042 AVRRMFE
+1042 DVRRMFE

-1057 VSTEYRANY
+1057 VSAKYRANY

-1102 LRYRAENDATTGL
+1102 LRYRAENDAATGL
-1115 SNHAATQDLVAAA
+1115 SNHATTQDLVAAA
-1128 LANLAV
+1128 LAKPAV

-1165 KVGLVLRS
+1165 KVGSVLRS

-1202 RKLNQVRAR
+1202 RKLNQVRAQ

-1235 DDLTYRD
+1235 DDRTYRD

-1255 RAGKNQIQVYGS
+1255 RAGKNRVQVYGS

>member
-1 MRPAWELG
+1 M
-9 IAKGSSAQEEDGG
+9 II
-22 GSSPVSDHDALSG
+22 
-35 LLSRSGFNER
+35 
-45 VRTLVDGHPNESYLL
+45 DGHPNESFLL

-66 RFKVYNDLFGTPAGD
+66 RFKVYNDLFGAPAGD

-97 GAVAAR
+97 GAAAAR
-103 LRADHFVCCCPRSSF
+103 LRADHFVCCCSRSSF

-131 SSYREDFT
+131 ASYREDFT

-149 DDPSLDVS
+149 DDPSLDVN

-170 KSGYAGSKYVFYD
+170 KSGYVGSKYVFYD

-235 PTKGLLGPLEFIPVF
+235 PAKGLLGPTEFIPVF

-260 YYIWDQACRSL
+260 YYMWEQACRCL
-271 RAWIDE
+271 RMWIDG
-277 RGIQSAPRLSV
+277 RGVEGAPRLSV

-303 LEGLVERYAVPADLL
+303 LEGLVERYDVPAELL

-328 EAPEQLIGVVMRLR
+328 EAPEQLIGAVTKLR
-342 DAGFIVEMD
+342 AAGFVVEMD

-380 SASSRGGIILA
+380 SASSRGGLILA
-391 SVVRMARWLDLPII
+391 SVVRMARWLDLPLI

-435 DRDTFEKLL
+435 DRETFEKLL

-450 GLAHPFAESL
+450 DLAHPFAESL
-460 QDGAAEFWDADS
+460 QDGAAEFWDVDS
-472 RLTLIFNGY
+472 QLSLIFNSY
-481 TGPAAIAEYD
+481 AGPAAIAEYD
-491 GEVCELIRIN
+491 GETCELIRVN
-501 GEFACM
+501 GEFARL
-507 LDIVDDEVSAELV
+507 LDLDDEAASAELV
-520 RKNFLGVLQQEDRA
+520 RKNFLGVLQEEDRA
-534 SLEEALQAAGEGDA
+534 ALEEALRAASEGDA
-548 VCELRYRSAAGKS
+548 ACDLRYRSAAGKG
-561 RWLRLHLRTLSRTGS
+561 RWLRLHLRPLSRADS

-581 VLAEETTEEQALRDR
+581 VLAEETTEEQVLRDR
-596 MAATRDSIPGGLLLY
+596 LAAPRDSIPGVL
-611 EVTDDGARLID
+611 
-622 FSDAWAELCGCE
+622 
-634 RDECLRRV
+634 
-642 RDDAIA
+642 
-648 VVCDDDRWIVE
+648 
-659 EAFRKLQSGSR
+659 
-670 LASCTMR
+670 
-677 VNKGDGGFFWAHVS
+677 
-691 MSTAYRADDC
+691 
-701 LYVVAVVIDVTKE
+701 
-714 RENEQRL
+714 QRL

-727 QQQLYDAIPCGI
+727 RQQLYDAIPCGI
-739 VRYTVDDGQH
+739 VRYTVGDGQH

-763 RNMGEF
+763 RDREEF

-779 PIHADDVP
+779 PIHEDDVP
-787 RHRAAIER
+787 RHRAGIER

-839 LDVSGRRQKS
+839 LDVSGRRRKS
-849 YELDLQR
+849 HELDLQR
-856 FTKVLCSVYDEIFEF
+856 FTEVLCSVYDEIFEF
-871 ESLDGR
+871 DR
-877 FRVLYSA
+877 MDDRYHVLYSA
-884 MNPESIGIVLP
+884 LHPESIGVALP
-895 LDEALERWMARIPDG
+895 LEEALERWMAHIPDG

-915 LRKTFEEC
+915 LRKTFDEC
-923 RASASGKPTAC
+923 RANVSGKPSSC
-934 TYKISKGDNAVW
+934 TYKLSKGGNATW

-952 RVSDSSMLCCNKDV
+952 RVSDTCTLCCNKDV
-966 TEGLAAEDRRRAW
+966 TEGLATEDRRRAW

-1042 AVRRMFE
+1042 DVRRMFE

-1057 VSTEYRANY
+1057 VSAEYRANY

-1102 LRYRAENDATTGL
+1102 LRYRAENDAATGL
-1115 SNHAATQDLVAAA
+1115 SNHATTQDLVAAA
-1128 LANLAV
+1128 LAKPAV

-1165 KVGLVLRS
+1165 KVGSVLRS

-1202 RKLNQVRAR
+1202 RKLNQVRAQ
-1211 ISATTVPGLGHAPTL
+1211 ISATAVPGLGHAPTL
-1226 SVGVYATCS
+1226 SVGVYATRS
-1235 DDLTYRD
+1235 DDRTYRD

-1255 RAGKNQIQVYGS
+1255 RAGKNRVQVYGS

>member
-1 MRPAWELG
+1 MRPAGELG
-9 IAKGSSAQEEDGG
+9 IAKGASVQEEAAGGG
-22 GSSPVSDHDALSG
+22 GSSPVSDHDTLSG
-35 LLSRSGFNER
+35 LLGRSGFDKR
-45 VRTLVDGHPNESYLL
+45 VRMIIDGHPNESYLL

-66 RFKVYNDLFGTPAGD
+66 RFKVYNDLFGAPAGD

-97 GAVAAR
+97 GAAAAR
-103 LRADHFVCCCPRSSF
+103 LRADHFVCCCSRSSF

-131 SSYREDFT
+131 ASYREDFT

-149 DDPSLDVS
+149 DDPSLDVN

-170 KSGYAGSKYVFYD
+170 KSGYVGSKYVFYD

-235 PTKGLLGPLEFIPVF
+235 PAKGLLGPTEFIPVF

-260 YYIWDQACRSL
+260 YYMWEQACRCL
-271 RAWIDE
+271 RMWIDG
-277 RGIQSAPRLSV
+277 RGVEGAPRLSV

-303 LEGLVERYAVPADLL
+303 LKGLVERYDVPAELL

-328 EAPEQLIGVVMRLR
+328 EAPEQLIGAVTKLR
-342 DAGFIVEMD
+342 AAGFVVEMD

-380 SASSRGGIILA
+380 SASSRGGLILA
-391 SVVRMARWLDLPII
+391 SVVRMARWLDLPLI

-435 DRDTFEKLL
+435 DRETFEKLL

-450 GLAHPFAESL
+450 DLAHPFAESL
-460 QDGAAEFWDADS
+460 QDGAAEFWDVDS
-472 RLTLIFNGY
+472 QLSLIFNSY
-481 TGPAAIAEYD
+481 AGPAAIAEYD
-491 GEVCELIRIN
+491 GETCELIRVN
-501 GEFACM
+501 GEFARL
-507 LDIVDDEVSAELV
+507 LDLADEAASAELV
-520 RKNFLGVLQQEDRA
+520 RKNFLGVLQEEDRA
-534 SLEEALQAAGEGDA
+534 ALEEALRAASEGDA
-548 VCELRYRSAAGKS
+548 ACDLRYRSAAGKG
-561 RWLRLHLRTLSRTGS
+561 RWLRLHLRPLSRADS

-581 VLAEETTEEQALRDR
+581 VLAEETTEEQVLRDR
-596 MAATRDSIPGGLLLY
+596 LAAPRDSIPGGL
-611 EVTDDGARLID
+611 
-622 FSDAWAELCGCE
+622 
-634 RDECLRRV
+634 
-642 RDDAIA
+642 
-648 VVCDDDRWIVE
+648 
-659 EAFRKLQSGSR
+659 
-670 LASCTMR
+670 
-677 VNKGDGGFFWAHVS
+677 
-691 MSTAYRADDC
+691 
-701 LYVVAVVIDVTKE
+701 
-714 RENEQRL
+714 QRL

-727 QQQLYDAIPCGI
+727 RQQLYDAIPCGI
-739 VRYTVDDGQH
+739 VRYTVGDGQH

-763 RNMGEF
+763 RDREEF

-779 PIHADDVP
+779 PIHEDDVP
-787 RHRAAIER
+787 RHRAGIER

-839 LDVSGRRQKS
+839 LDVSGRRRKS
-849 YELDLQR
+849 HELDLQR
-856 FTKVLCSVYDEIFEF
+856 FTEVLCSVYDEIFEF
-871 ESLDGR
+871 DR
-877 FRVLYSA
+877 MDDRYHVLYSA
-884 MNPESIGIVLP
+884 LHPESIGVALP
-895 LDEALERWMARIPDG
+895 LEEALERWMAHIPDG

-915 LRKTFEEC
+915 LRKTFDEC
-923 RASASGKPTAC
+923 RANVSGKPSSC
-934 TYKISKGDNAVW
+934 TYKLSKGGNATW

-952 RVSDSSMLCCNKDV
+952 RVSDTCTLCCNKDV
-966 TEGLAAEDRRRAW
+966 TEGLATEDRRRAW

-1042 AVRRMFE
+1042 DVRRMFE

-1057 VSTEYRANY
+1057 VSAEYRANY

-1102 LRYRAENDATTGL
+1102 LRYRAENDAATGL
-1115 SNHAATQDLVAAA
+1115 SNHATTQDLVAAA
-1128 LANLAV
+1128 LAKPAV

-1165 KVGLVLRS
+1165 KVGSVLRS

-1202 RKLNQVRAR
+1202 RKLNQVRAQ

-1235 DDLTYRD
+1235 DDRTYRD

-1255 RAGKNQIQVYGS
+1255 RAGKNRVQVYGS

>member
-1 MRPAWELG
+1 M
-9 IAKGSSAQEEDGG
+9 II
-22 GSSPVSDHDALSG
+22 
-35 LLSRSGFNER
+35 
-45 VRTLVDGHPNESYLL
+45 DGHPNESYLL

-66 RFKVYNDLFGTPAGD
+66 RFKVYNDLFGAPAGD

-97 GAVAAR
+97 GAAAAR
-103 LRADHFVCCCPRSSF
+103 LRADHFVCCCSRSSF

-131 SSYREDFT
+131 ASYREDFT

-149 DDPSLDVS
+149 DDPSLDVN

-170 KSGYAGSKYVFYD
+170 KSGYVGSKYVFYD

-235 PTKGLLGPLEFIPVF
+235 PAKGLLGPTEFIPVF

-260 YYIWDQACRSL
+260 YYMWEQACRCL
-271 RAWIDE
+271 RMWIDG
-277 RGIQSAPRLSV
+277 RGVEGAPRLSV

-303 LEGLVERYAVPADLL
+303 LKGLVERYDVPAELL

-328 EAPEQLIGVVMRLR
+328 EAPEQLIGAVTKLR
-342 DAGFIVEMD
+342 AAGFVVEMD

-380 SASSRGGIILA
+380 SASSRGGLILA
-391 SVVRMARWLDLPII
+391 SVVRMARWLDLPLI

-435 DRDTFEKLL
+435 DRETFEKLL

-450 GLAHPFAESL
+450 DLAHPFAESL
-460 QDGAAEFWDADS
+460 QDGAAEFWDVDS
-472 RLTLIFNGY
+472 QLSLIFNSY
-481 TGPAAIAEYD
+481 AGPAAIAEYD
-491 GEVCELIRIN
+491 GETCELIRVN
-501 GEFACM
+501 GEFARL
-507 LDIVDDEVSAELV
+507 LDLDDEAASAELV
-520 RKNFLGVLQQEDRA
+520 RKNFLGVLQEEDRA
-534 SLEEALQAAGEGDA
+534 ALEEALRAASEGDA
-548 VCELRYRSAAGKS
+548 ACDLRYRSAAGKG
-561 RWLRLHLRTLSRTGS
+561 RWLRLHLRPLSRADS

-581 VLAEETTEEQALRDR
+581 VLAEETTEEQVLRDR
-596 MAATRDSIPGGLLLY
+596 LAAPRDSIPGGL
-611 EVTDDGARLID
+611 
-622 FSDAWAELCGCE
+622 
-634 RDECLRRV
+634 
-642 RDDAIA
+642 
-648 VVCDDDRWIVE
+648 
-659 EAFRKLQSGSR
+659 
-670 LASCTMR
+670 
-677 VNKGDGGFFWAHVS
+677 
-691 MSTAYRADDC
+691 
-701 LYVVAVVIDVTKE
+701 
-714 RENEQRL
+714 QRL

-727 QQQLYDAIPCGI
+727 RQQLYDAIPCGI
-739 VRYTVDDGQH
+739 VRYTVGDGQH

-763 RNMGEF
+763 RDREEF

-779 PIHADDVP
+779 PIHEDNVP
-787 RHRAAIER
+787 RHRAGIER

-839 LDVSGRRQKS
+839 LDVSGRRRKS
-849 YELDLQR
+849 HELDLQR
-856 FTKVLCSVYDEIFEF
+856 FTEVLCSVYDEIFEF
-871 ESLDGR
+871 DR
-877 FRVLYSA
+877 MDDRYHVLYSA
-884 MNPESIGIVLP
+884 LHPESIGVALP
-895 LDEALERWMARIPDG
+895 LEEALERWMAHIPDG

-915 LRKTFEEC
+915 LRKTFDEC
-923 RASASGKPTAC
+923 RANVSGKPSSC
-934 TYKISKGDNAVW
+934 TYKLSKGGNATW

-952 RVSDSSMLCCNKDV
+952 RVSDTCTLCCNKDV
-966 TEGLAAEDRRRAW
+966 TEGLATEDRRRAW

-1042 AVRRMFE
+1042 DVRRMFE

-1057 VSTEYRANY
+1057 VSAEYRANY

-1102 LRYRAENDATTGL
+1102 LRYRAENDAATGL
-1115 SNHAATQDLVAAA
+1115 GNHATTQDLVAAA
-1128 LANLAV
+1128 LAKPAV

-1165 KVGLVLRS
+1165 KVGSVLRS

-1202 RKLNQVRAR
+1202 RKLNQVRAQ

-1235 DDLTYRD
+1235 DDRTYRD

-1255 RAGKNQIQVYGS
+1255 RAGKNRVQVYGS

>member
-9 IAKGSSAQEEDGG
+9 IAKGSSVQEEDGG
-22 GSSPVSDHDALSG
+22 GSSPVSDHDTLSG
-35 LLSRSGFNER
+35 LLSRSGFDKR
-45 VRTLVDGHPNESYLL
+45 VRMIIDGHPNESYLL

-66 RFKVYNDLFGTPAGD
+66 RFKVYNDLFGAPAGD

-97 GAVAAR
+97 GAAAAR
-103 LRADHFVCCCPRSSF
+103 LRADHFVCCCSRSSF

-131 SSYREDFT
+131 ASYREDFT

-149 DDPSLDVS
+149 DDPSLDVN

-170 KSGYAGSKYVFYD
+170 KSGYVGSKYVFYD

-235 PTKGLLGPLEFIPVF
+235 PAKGLLGPTEFIPVF
-250 ERNGLIATFD
+250 ERNGLVATFD
-260 YYIWDQACRSL
+260 YYMWEQACRCL
-271 RAWIDE
+271 RMWIDG
-277 RGIQSAPRLSV
+277 RGIEGAPRLSV

-303 LEGLVERYAVPADLL
+303 LEGLIERYDVPAELL

-328 EAPEQLIGVVMRLR
+328 EAPEQLIGAVTKLR
-342 DAGFIVEMD
+342 AAGFVVEMD

-380 SASSRGGIILA
+380 SASSRGGLILA
-391 SVVRMARWLDLPII
+391 SVVRMARWLDLPLI

-435 DRDTFEKLL
+435 DRETFEKLL

-450 GLAHPFAESL
+450 DLAHPFAESL
-460 QDGAAEFWDADS
+460 QDGAAEFWDVDS
-472 RLTLIFNGY
+472 QLSLIFNSY
-481 TGPAAIAEYD
+481 AGPAAIAEYD
-491 GEVCELIRIN
+491 GETCELIRVN
-501 GEFACM
+501 GEFARL
-507 LDIVDDEVSAELV
+507 LDLDDEAASAELV
-520 RKNFLGVLQQEDRA
+520 RKNFLGVLQEEDRA
-534 SLEEALQAAGEGDA
+534 ALEEALRAASEGDA
-548 VCELRYRSAAGKS
+548 ACDLRYRSAAGKG
-561 RWLRLHLRTLSRTGS
+561 RWLRLHLRPLSRTDS

-581 VLAEETTEEQALRDR
+581 VLAEETTEEQVLRDR
-596 MAATRDSIPGGLLLY
+596 LAAPRDSIPGGL
-611 EVTDDGARLID
+611 
-622 FSDAWAELCGCE
+622 
-634 RDECLRRV
+634 
-642 RDDAIA
+642 
-648 VVCDDDRWIVE
+648 
-659 EAFRKLQSGSR
+659 
-670 LASCTMR
+670 
-677 VNKGDGGFFWAHVS
+677 
-691 MSTAYRADDC
+691 
-701 LYVVAVVIDVTKE
+701 
-714 RENEQRL
+714 QRL

-727 QQQLYDAIPCGI
+727 RQQLYDAIPCGI
-739 VRYTVDDGQH
+739 VRYTVGDGQH

-763 RNMGEF
+763 RDREEF

-779 PIHADDVP
+779 PIHEDDVP
-787 RHRAAIER
+787 RHRAGIER

-839 LDVSGRRQKS
+839 LDVSGRRRKS
-849 YELDLQR
+849 HELDLQR
-856 FTKVLCSVYDEIFEF
+856 FTEVLCSVYDEIFEF
-871 ESLDGR
+871 DR
-877 FRVLYSA
+877 MDDRYHVLYSA
-884 MNPESIGIVLP
+884 LHPESIGVALP
-895 LDEALERWMARIPDG
+895 LEEALGRWMAHIPDG

-915 LRKTFEEC
+915 LRKTFDEC
-923 RASASGKPTAC
+923 RANVSGKPSSC
-934 TYKISKGDNAVW
+934 TYKLSKGGNATW

-952 RVSDSSMLCCNKDV
+952 RVSDTCTLCCNKDV
-966 TEGLAAEDRRRAW
+966 TEGLATEDRRRAW

-1028 ASTRSGVVHPDDMD
+1028 ASARSGVVHPDDMD
-1042 AVRRMFE
+1042 DVRRMFE

-1057 VSTEYRANY
+1057 VSAKYRANY

-1102 LRYRAENDATTGL
+1102 LRYRAENDAATGL
-1115 SNHAATQDLVAAA
+1115 SNHATTQDLVAAA
-1128 LANLAV
+1128 LAKPAV

-1165 KVGLVLRS
+1165 KVGSVLRS

-1202 RKLNQVRAR
+1202 RKLNQVRAQ

-1235 DDLTYRD
+1235 DDRTYRD

-1255 RAGKNQIQVYGS
+1255 RAGKNRIQVYGS

>member
-1 MRPAWELG
+1 M
-9 IAKGSSAQEEDGG
+9 II
-22 GSSPVSDHDALSG
+22 
-35 LLSRSGFNER
+35 
-45 VRTLVDGHPNESYLL
+45 DGHPNESYLL

-66 RFKVYNDLFGTPAGD
+66 RFKVYNDLFGAPAGD
-81 RLLADIGAM
+81 RLLADIGTM

-97 GAVAAR
+97 GAAAAR
-103 LRADHFVCCCPRSSF
+103 LRADHFVCCCSRSSF

-131 SSYREDFT
+131 ASYREDFT

-149 DDPSLDVS
+149 DDPSLDVN

-170 KSGYAGSKYVFYD
+170 KSGYVGSKYVFYD

-235 PTKGLLGPLEFIPVF
+235 PAKGLLGPTEFIPVF

-260 YYIWDQACRSL
+260 YYMWEQACRCL
-271 RAWIDE
+271 RMWIDG
-277 RGIQSAPRLSV
+277 RGVEGAPRLSV

-303 LEGLVERYAVPADLL
+303 LKGLVERYDVPAELL

-328 EAPEQLIGVVMRLR
+328 EAPEQLIGAVTKLR
-342 DAGFIVEMD
+342 AAGFVVEMD

-380 SASSRGGIILA
+380 SASSRGGLILA
-391 SVVRMARWLDLPII
+391 SVVRMARWLDLPLI

-435 DRDTFEKLL
+435 DRETFEKLL

-450 GLAHPFAESL
+450 DLAHPFAESL
-460 QDGAAEFWDADS
+460 QDGAAEFWDVDS
-472 RLTLIFNGY
+472 QLSLIFNSY
-481 TGPAAIAEYD
+481 AGPAAIAEYD
-491 GEVCELIRIN
+491 GETCELIRVN
-501 GEFACM
+501 GEFARL
-507 LDIVDDEVSAELV
+507 LDLADEAASAELV
-520 RKNFLGVLQQEDRA
+520 RKNFLGVLQEEDRA
-534 SLEEALQAAGEGDA
+534 ALEEALRAASEGDA
-548 VCELRYRSAAGKS
+548 ACDLRYRSAAGKG
-561 RWLRLHLRTLSRTGS
+561 RWLRLHLRPLSRADS

-581 VLAEETTEEQALRDR
+581 VLAEETTEEQVLRDR
-596 MAATRDSIPGGLLLY
+596 LAAPRDSIPGGL
-611 EVTDDGARLID
+611 
-622 FSDAWAELCGCE
+622 
-634 RDECLRRV
+634 
-642 RDDAIA
+642 
-648 VVCDDDRWIVE
+648 
-659 EAFRKLQSGSR
+659 
-670 LASCTMR
+670 
-677 VNKGDGGFFWAHVS
+677 
-691 MSTAYRADDC
+691 
-701 LYVVAVVIDVTKE
+701 
-714 RENEQRL
+714 QRL

-727 QQQLYDAIPCGI
+727 RQQLYDAIPCGI
-739 VRYTVDDGQH
+739 VRYTVGDGQH

-763 RNMGEF
+763 RDREEF

-779 PIHADDVP
+779 PIHEDDVP
-787 RHRAAIER
+787 RHRAGIER

-839 LDVSGRRQKS
+839 LDVSGRRRKS
-849 YELDLQR
+849 HELDLQR
-856 FTKVLCSVYDEIFEF
+856 FTEVLCSVYDEIFEF
-871 ESLDGR
+871 DR
-877 FRVLYSA
+877 MDDRYHVLYSA
-884 MNPESIGIVLP
+884 LHPESIGVALP
-895 LDEALERWMARIPDG
+895 LEEALERWMAHIPDG

-915 LRKTFEEC
+915 LRKTFDEC
-923 RASASGKPTAC
+923 CANVSGKPSSC
-934 TYKISKGDNAVW
+934 TYKLSKGGNATW

-952 RVSDSSMLCCNKDV
+952 RVSDTCTLCCNKDV
-966 TEGLAAEDRRRAW
+966 TEGLATEDRRRAW

-1042 AVRRMFE
+1042 DVRRMFE

-1057 VSTEYRANY
+1057 VSAEYRANY

-1102 LRYRAENDATTGL
+1102 LRYRAENDAATGL
-1115 SNHAATQDLVAAA
+1115 SNHATTQDLVAAA
-1128 LANLAV
+1128 LAKPAV
-1134 REHSVCVVLDID
+1134 REHSVCVVLDIN

-1165 KVGLVLRS
+1165 KVGSVLRS

-1202 RKLNQVRAR
+1202 RKLNQVRAQ

-1235 DDLTYRD
+1235 DDRTYRD

-1255 RAGKNQIQVYGS
+1255 RAGKNRVQVYGS

>member
-9 IAKGSSAQEEDGG
+9 IAKGSSVQEEDAGGG
-22 GSSPVSDHDALSG
+22 GSSPVSDHDTLSG
-35 LLSRSGFNER
+35 LLSRSGFDKR
-45 VRTLVDGHPNESYLL
+45 VRMIIDGHPNESYLL

-97 GAVAAR
+97 GAAAAR
-103 LRADHFVCCCPRSSF
+103 LRADHFVCCCSRSSF

-131 SSYREDFT
+131 ASYREDFT

-149 DDPSLDVS
+149 DDPSLDVN

-170 KSGYAGSKYVFYD
+170 KSGYVGSKYVFYD
-183 EKLRSSVLKE
+183 EKLRSLVLKE

-235 PTKGLLGPLEFIPVF
+235 PAKGLLGPTEFIPVF

-260 YYIWDQACRSL
+260 YYMWEQACRCL
-271 RAWIDE
+271 RMWIDG
-277 RGIQSAPRLSV
+277 RGIEGAPRLSV

-303 LEGLVERYAVPADLL
+303 LEGLVERYDVPAELL

-328 EAPEQLIGVVMRLR
+328 EAPEQLIGAVTKLR
-342 DAGFIVEMD
+342 AAGFVVEMD

-380 SASSRGGIILA
+380 SASSRGGLILA
-391 SVVRMARWLDLPII
+391 SVVRMARWLDLPLI

-435 DRDTFEKLL
+435 DRETFEKLL

-450 GLAHPFAESL
+450 DLAHPFAESL
-460 QDGAAEFWDADS
+460 QDGAAEFWDVDS
-472 RLTLIFNGY
+472 QLSLIFNSY
-481 TGPAAIAEYD
+481 AGPAAIAEYD
-491 GEVCELIRIN
+491 GETCELIRVN
-501 GEFACM
+501 GEFARL
-507 LDIVDDEVSAELV
+507 LDLDDEAALAELV
-520 RKNFLGVLQQEDRA
+520 RKNFLGVLQEEDRA
-534 SLEEALQAAGEGDA
+534 ALEEALRAASEGDA
-548 VCELRYRSAAGKS
+548 ACDLRYRSAAGKG
-561 RWLRLHLRTLSRTGS
+561 RWLRLHLRPLSRADS

-581 VLAEETTEEQALRDR
+581 VLAEETTEEQVLRDR
-596 MAATRDSIPGGLLLY
+596 LAAPRDSIPGGL
-611 EVTDDGARLID
+611 
-622 FSDAWAELCGCE
+622 
-634 RDECLRRV
+634 
-642 RDDAIA
+642 
-648 VVCDDDRWIVE
+648 
-659 EAFRKLQSGSR
+659 
-670 LASCTMR
+670 
-677 VNKGDGGFFWAHVS
+677 
-691 MSTAYRADDC
+691 
-701 LYVVAVVIDVTKE
+701 
-714 RENEQRL
+714 QRL

-727 QQQLYDAIPCGI
+727 RQQLYDAIPCGI
-739 VRYTVDDGQH
+739 VRYTVGDGQH

-763 RNMGEF
+763 RDREEF

-779 PIHADDVP
+779 PIHEDDVP
-787 RHRAAIER
+787 RHRAGIER

-839 LDVSGRRQKS
+839 LDVSGRRRKS
-849 YELDLQR
+849 HELDLQR
-856 FTKVLCSVYDEIFEF
+856 FTEVLCSVYDEIFEF
-871 ESLDGR
+871 DR
-877 FRVLYSA
+877 MDDRYHVLYSA
-884 MNPESIGIVLP
+884 LHPESIGVALP
-895 LDEALERWMARIPDG
+895 LEEALERWMAHIPDG

-915 LRKTFEEC
+915 LRKTFDEC
-923 RASASGKPTAC
+923 RANVSGKPSSC
-934 TYKISKGDNAVW
+934 TYKLSKGGNATW

-952 RVSDSSMLCCNKDV
+952 RVSDTCTLCCNKDV
-966 TEGLAAEDRRRAW
+966 TEGLATEDRRRAW

-1042 AVRRMFE
+1042 DVRRMFE

-1057 VSTEYRANY
+1057 VSAEYRANY

-1102 LRYRAENDATTGL
+1102 LRYRAENDAATGL
-1115 SNHAATQDLVAAA
+1115 SNHATTQDLVAAV
-1128 LANLAV
+1128 LAKPAV

-1165 KVGLVLRS
+1165 KVGSVLRS

-1202 RKLNQVRAR
+1202 RKLNQVRAQ

-1235 DDLTYRD
+1235 DDRTYRD

-1255 RAGKNQIQVYGS
+1255 RAGKNRVQVYGS

>member
-9 IAKGSSAQEEDGG
+9 IAKGSSVQEEDGGG
-22 GSSPVSDHDALSG
+22 GSSPVSDHDTLSG
-35 LLSRSGFNER
+35 LLSRSGFDKR
-45 VRTLVDGHPNESYLL
+45 VRMIIDGHPNESYLL

-66 RFKVYNDLFGTPAGD
+66 RFKVYNDLFGAPAGD

-97 GAVAAR
+97 GAAAAR
-103 LRADHFVCCCPRSSF
+103 LRADHFVCCCSRSSF

-131 SSYREDFT
+131 ASYREDFT

-149 DDPSLDVS
+149 DDPSLDVN

-170 KSGYAGSKYVFYD
+170 KSGYVGSKYVFYD

-235 PTKGLLGPLEFIPVF
+235 PAKGLLGPTEFIPVF
-250 ERNGLIATFD
+250 ERNGLVATFD
-260 YYIWDQACRSL
+260 YYMWEQACRCL
-271 RAWIDE
+271 RMWIDG
-277 RGIQSAPRLSV
+277 RGIEGAPRLSV

-303 LEGLVERYAVPADLL
+303 LEGLIERYDVPAELL

-328 EAPEQLIGVVMRLR
+328 EAPEQLIGAVTKLR
-342 DAGFIVEMD
+342 AAGFVVEMD

-380 SASSRGGIILA
+380 SASSRGGLILA
-391 SVVRMARWLDLPII
+391 SVVRMARWLDLPLI

-435 DRDTFEKLL
+435 DRETFEKLL

-450 GLAHPFAESL
+450 DLAHPFAESL
-460 QDGAAEFWDADS
+460 QDGAAEFWDVDS
-472 RLTLIFNGY
+472 QLSLIFNSY
-481 TGPAAIAEYD
+481 AGPAAIAEYD
-491 GEVCELIRIN
+491 GETCELIRVN
-501 GEFACM
+501 GEFARL
-507 LDIVDDEVSAELV
+507 LDLDDEAASAELV
-520 RKNFLGVLQQEDRA
+520 RKNFLGVLQEEDRA
-534 SLEEALQAAGEGDA
+534 ALEEALRAASEGDA
-548 VCELRYRSAAGKS
+548 ACDLRYRSAAGKG
-561 RWLRLHLRTLSRTGS
+561 RWLRLHLRPLSRTDS

-581 VLAEETTEEQALRDR
+581 VLAEETTEEQVLRDR
-596 MAATRDSIPGGLLLY
+596 LAALRDSIPGGL
-611 EVTDDGARLID
+611 
-622 FSDAWAELCGCE
+622 
-634 RDECLRRV
+634 
-642 RDDAIA
+642 
-648 VVCDDDRWIVE
+648 
-659 EAFRKLQSGSR
+659 
-670 LASCTMR
+670 
-677 VNKGDGGFFWAHVS
+677 
-691 MSTAYRADDC
+691 
-701 LYVVAVVIDVTKE
+701 
-714 RENEQRL
+714 QRL

-727 QQQLYDAIPCGI
+727 RQQLYDAIPCGI
-739 VRYTVDDGQH
+739 VRYTVGDGQH

-763 RNMGEF
+763 RDREEF

-779 PIHADDVP
+779 PIHEDDVP
-787 RHRAAIER
+787 RHRAGIER

-839 LDVSGRRQKS
+839 LDVSGRRRKS
-849 YELDLQR
+849 HELDLQR
-856 FTKVLCSVYDEIFEF
+856 FTEVLCSVYDEIFEF
-871 ESLDGR
+871 DR
-877 FRVLYSA
+877 MDDRYHVLYSA
-884 MNPESIGIVLP
+884 LHPESIGVALP
-895 LDEALERWMARIPDG
+895 LEEALGRWMAHIPDG

-915 LRKTFEEC
+915 LRKTFDEC
-923 RASASGKPTAC
+923 RANVSGKPSSC
-934 TYKISKGDNAVW
+934 TYKLSKGGNATW

-952 RVSDSSMLCCNKDV
+952 RVSDTCTLCCNKDV
-966 TEGLAAEDRRRAW
+966 TEGLATEDRRRAW

-1028 ASTRSGVVHPDDMD
+1028 ASARSGVVHPDDMD
-1042 AVRRMFE
+1042 DVRRMFE

-1057 VSTEYRANY
+1057 VSAKYRANY

-1102 LRYRAENDATTGL
+1102 LRYRAENDAATGL
-1115 SNHAATQDLVAAA
+1115 SNHATTQDLVAAA
-1128 LANLAV
+1128 LAKPAV

-1165 KVGLVLRS
+1165 KVGSVLRS

-1202 RKLNQVRAR
+1202 RKLNQVRAQ

-1235 DDLTYRD
+1235 DDRTYRD

-1255 RAGKNQIQVYGS
+1255 RAGKNRIQVYGS

>member
-9 IAKGSSAQEEDGG
+9 IAKGSSVQEEDAGG
-22 GSSPVSDHDALSG
+22 GSSPVSDHDTLSG
-35 LLSRSGFNER
+35 LLSRSGFDKR
-45 VRTLVDGHPNESYLL
+45 VRMIIDGHPNESYLL

-66 RFKVYNDLFGTPAGD
+66 RFKVYNDLFGAPAGD

-97 GAVAAR
+97 GAAAAR
-103 LRADHFVCCCPRSSF
+103 LRADHFVCCCSRSSF

-131 SSYREDFT
+131 ASYREDFT

-149 DDPSLDVS
+149 DDPSLDVN

-170 KSGYAGSKYVFYD
+170 KSGYVGSKYVFYD

-235 PTKGLLGPLEFIPVF
+235 PAKGLLGPTEFIPVF

-260 YYIWDQACRSL
+260 YYMWEQACRCL
-271 RAWIDE
+271 RMWIDG
-277 RGIQSAPRLSV
+277 RGVEGAPRLSV

-303 LEGLVERYAVPADLL
+303 LKGLVERYDVPAELL

-328 EAPEQLIGVVMRLR
+328 EAPEQLIGAVTKLR
-342 DAGFIVEMD
+342 AAGFVVEMD

-380 SASSRGGIILA
+380 SASSRGGLILA
-391 SVVRMARWLDLPII
+391 SVVRMARWLDLPLI

-435 DRDTFEKLL
+435 DRETFEKLL

-450 GLAHPFAESL
+450 DLAHPFAESL
-460 QDGAAEFWDADS
+460 QDGAAEFWDVDS
-472 RLTLIFNGY
+472 QLSLIFNSY
-481 TGPAAIAEYD
+481 AGPAAIAEYD
-491 GEVCELIRIN
+491 GETCELIRVN
-501 GEFACM
+501 GEFARL
-507 LDIVDDEVSAELV
+507 LDLDDEAASAELV
-520 RKNFLGVLQQEDRA
+520 RKNFLGVLQEEDRA
-534 SLEEALQAAGEGDA
+534 ALEEALRAASEGDA
-548 VCELRYRSAAGKS
+548 ACDLRYRSAAGKG
-561 RWLRLHLRTLSRTGS
+561 RWLRLHLRPLSRADS

-581 VLAEETTEEQALRDR
+581 VLAEETTEEQVLRDR
-596 MAATRDSIPGGLLLY
+596 LAAPRDSIPGGL
-611 EVTDDGARLID
+611 
-622 FSDAWAELCGCE
+622 
-634 RDECLRRV
+634 
-642 RDDAIA
+642 
-648 VVCDDDRWIVE
+648 
-659 EAFRKLQSGSR
+659 
-670 LASCTMR
+670 
-677 VNKGDGGFFWAHVS
+677 
-691 MSTAYRADDC
+691 
-701 LYVVAVVIDVTKE
+701 
-714 RENEQRL
+714 QRL

-727 QQQLYDAIPCGI
+727 RQQLYDAIPCGI
-739 VRYTVDDGQH
+739 VRYTVGDGQH

-763 RNMGEF
+763 RDREEF

-779 PIHADDVP
+779 PIHEDDVP
-787 RHRAAIER
+787 RHRAGIER

-839 LDVSGRRQKS
+839 LDVSGRRRKS
-849 YELDLQR
+849 HELDLQR
-856 FTKVLCSVYDEIFEF
+856 FTEVLCSVYDEIFEF
-871 ESLDGR
+871 DR
-877 FRVLYSA
+877 MDDRYHVLYSA
-884 MNPESIGIVLP
+884 LHPESIGVALP
-895 LDEALERWMARIPDG
+895 LEEALERWMAHIPDG

-915 LRKTFEEC
+915 LRKTFDEC
-923 RASASGKPTAC
+923 RANVSGKPSSC
-934 TYKISKGDNAVW
+934 TYKLSKGGNATW

-952 RVSDSSMLCCNKDV
+952 RVSDTCTLCCNKDV
-966 TEGLAAEDRRRAW
+966 TEGLATEDRRRAW

-1042 AVRRMFE
+1042 DVRRMFE

-1057 VSTEYRANY
+1057 VSAEYRANY

-1102 LRYRAENDATTGL
+1102 LRYRAENDAATGL
-1115 SNHAATQDLVAAA
+1115 GNHATTQDLVAAA
-1128 LANLAV
+1128 LAKPAV

-1165 KVGLVLRS
+1165 KVGSVLRS

-1202 RKLNQVRAR
+1202 RKLNQVRAQ

-1235 DDLTYRD
+1235 DDRTYRD

-1255 RAGKNQIQVYGS
+1255 RAGKNRVQVYGS

>member
-9 IAKGSSAQEEDGG
+9 IAKGSSVQEEDAGGG
-22 GSSPVSDHDALSG
+22 GSSPVSDHDTLSG
-35 LLSRSGFNER
+35 LLGRSGFDKR
-45 VRTLVDGHPNESYLL
+45 VRMIIDGHPNESYLL

-66 RFKVYNDLFGTPAGD
+66 RFKVYNDLFGAPAGD

-97 GAVAAR
+97 GAAAAR
-103 LRADHFVCCCPRSSF
+103 LRADHFVCCCSRSSF

-131 SSYREDFT
+131 ASYREDFT

-149 DDPSLDVS
+149 DDPSLDVN

-170 KSGYAGSKYVFYD
+170 KSGYVGSKYVFYD

-235 PTKGLLGPLEFIPVF
+235 PAKGLLGPTEFIPVF

-260 YYIWDQACRSL
+260 YYMWEQACRCL
-271 RAWIDE
+271 RMWIDG
-277 RGIQSAPRLSV
+277 RGVEGAPRLSV

-303 LEGLVERYAVPADLL
+303 LKGLVERYDVPAELL

-328 EAPEQLIGVVMRLR
+328 EAPEQLIGAVTKLR
-342 DAGFIVEMD
+342 AAGFVVEMD

-380 SASSRGGIILA
+380 SASSRGGLILA
-391 SVVRMARWLDLPII
+391 SVVRMARWLDLPLI

-435 DRDTFEKLL
+435 DRETFEKLL

-450 GLAHPFAESL
+450 DLAHPFAESL
-460 QDGAAEFWDADS
+460 QDGAAEFWDVDS
-472 RLTLIFNGY
+472 QLSLIFNSY
-481 TGPAAIAEYD
+481 AGPAAIAEYD
-491 GEVCELIRIN
+491 GETCELIRVN
-501 GEFACM
+501 GEFARL
-507 LDIVDDEVSAELV
+507 LDLDDEAASAELV
-520 RKNFLGVLQQEDRA
+520 RKNFLGVLQEEDRA
-534 SLEEALQAAGEGDA
+534 ALEEALRAASEGDA
-548 VCELRYRSAAGKS
+548 ACDLRYRSAAGKG
-561 RWLRLHLRTLSRTGS
+561 RWLRLHLRPLSRADS

-581 VLAEETTEEQALRDR
+581 VLAEETTEEQVLRDR
-596 MAATRDSIPGGLLLY
+596 LAAPRDSIPGGL
-611 EVTDDGARLID
+611 
-622 FSDAWAELCGCE
+622 
-634 RDECLRRV
+634 
-642 RDDAIA
+642 
-648 VVCDDDRWIVE
+648 
-659 EAFRKLQSGSR
+659 
-670 LASCTMR
+670 
-677 VNKGDGGFFWAHVS
+677 
-691 MSTAYRADDC
+691 
-701 LYVVAVVIDVTKE
+701 
-714 RENEQRL
+714 QRL

-727 QQQLYDAIPCGI
+727 RQQLYDAIPCGI
-739 VRYTVDDGQH
+739 VRYTVGDGQH

-763 RNMGEF
+763 RDREEF

-779 PIHADDVP
+779 PIHEDDVP
-787 RHRAAIER
+787 RHRAGIER

-839 LDVSGRRQKS
+839 LDVSGRRRKS
-849 YELDLQR
+849 HELDLQR
-856 FTKVLCSVYDEIFEF
+856 FTEVLCSVYDEIFEF
-871 ESLDGR
+871 DR
-877 FRVLYSA
+877 MDDRYHVLYSA
-884 MNPESIGIVLP
+884 LHPESIGVALP
-895 LDEALERWMARIPDG
+895 LEEALERWMAHIPDG

-915 LRKTFEEC
+915 LRKTFDEC
-923 RASASGKPTAC
+923 RANVSGKPSSC
-934 TYKISKGDNAVW
+934 TYKLSKGGNATW

-952 RVSDSSMLCCNKDV
+952 RVSDTCTLCCNKDV
-966 TEGLAAEDRRRAW
+966 TEGLATEDRRRAW

-1042 AVRRMFE
+1042 DVRRMFE

-1057 VSTEYRANY
+1057 VSAEYRANY

-1102 LRYRAENDATTGL
+1102 LRYRAENDAATGL
-1115 SNHAATQDLVAAA
+1115 GNHATTQDLVAAA
-1128 LANLAV
+1128 LAKPAV

-1165 KVGLVLRS
+1165 KVGSVLRS

-1202 RKLNQVRAR
+1202 RKLNQVRAQ

-1235 DDLTYRD
+1235 DDRTYRD

-1255 RAGKNQIQVYGS
+1255 RAGKNRVQVYGS

>member
-9 IAKGSSAQEEDGG
+9 IAKGSSVQEEDAGGG
-22 GSSPVSDHDALSG
+22 GSSPVSDHDTLSG
-35 LLSRSGFNER
+35 LLSRSGFDKR
-45 VRTLVDGHPNESYLL
+45 VRMIIDGHPNESYLL

-66 RFKVYNDLFGTPAGD
+66 RFKVYNDLFGAPAGD

-97 GAVAAR
+97 GAAAAR
-103 LRADHFVCCCPRSSF
+103 LRADHFVCCCSRSSF

-131 SSYREDFT
+131 ASYREDFT

-149 DDPSLDVS
+149 DDPSLDVN

-170 KSGYAGSKYVFYD
+170 KSGYVGSKYVFYD

-235 PTKGLLGPLEFIPVF
+235 PAKGLLGPTEFIPVF

-260 YYIWDQACRSL
+260 YYMWEQACRCL
-271 RAWIDE
+271 RMWIDG
-277 RGIQSAPRLSV
+277 RGVEGAPRLSV

-303 LEGLVERYAVPADLL
+303 LKGLVERYDVPAELL

-328 EAPEQLIGVVMRLR
+328 EAPEQLIGAVTKLR
-342 DAGFIVEMD
+342 AAGFVVEMD

-380 SASSRGGIILA
+380 SASSRGGLILA
-391 SVVRMARWLDLPII
+391 SVVRMARWLDLPLI

-435 DRDTFEKLL
+435 DRETFEKLL

-450 GLAHPFAESL
+450 DLAHPFAESL
-460 QDGAAEFWDADS
+460 QDGAAEFWDVDS
-472 RLTLIFNGY
+472 QLSLIFNSY
-481 TGPAAIAEYD
+481 AGPAAIAEYD
-491 GEVCELIRIN
+491 GETCELIRVN
-501 GEFACM
+501 GEFARL
-507 LDIVDDEVSAELV
+507 LDLDDEAASAELV
-520 RKNFLGVLQQEDRA
+520 RKNFLGVLQEEDRA
-534 SLEEALQAAGEGDA
+534 ALEEALRAASEGDA
-548 VCELRYRSAAGKS
+548 ACDLRYRSAAGKG
-561 RWLRLHLRTLSRTGS
+561 RWLRLHLRPLSRADS

-581 VLAEETTEEQALRDR
+581 VLAEETTEEQVLRDR
-596 MAATRDSIPGGLLLY
+596 LAAPRDSIPGGL
-611 EVTDDGARLID
+611 
-622 FSDAWAELCGCE
+622 
-634 RDECLRRV
+634 
-642 RDDAIA
+642 
-648 VVCDDDRWIVE
+648 
-659 EAFRKLQSGSR
+659 
-670 LASCTMR
+670 
-677 VNKGDGGFFWAHVS
+677 
-691 MSTAYRADDC
+691 
-701 LYVVAVVIDVTKE
+701 
-714 RENEQRL
+714 QRL

-727 QQQLYDAIPCGI
+727 RQQLYDAIPCGI
-739 VRYTVDDGQH
+739 VRYTVGDGQH

-763 RNMGEF
+763 RDREEF

-779 PIHADDVP
+779 PIHEDDVP
-787 RHRAAIER
+787 RHRAGIER

-839 LDVSGRRQKS
+839 LDVSGRRRKS
-849 YELDLQR
+849 HELDLQR
-856 FTKVLCSVYDEIFEF
+856 FTEVLCSVYDEIFEF
-871 ESLDGR
+871 DR
-877 FRVLYSA
+877 MDDRYHVLYSA
-884 MNPESIGIVLP
+884 LHPESIGVALP
-895 LDEALERWMARIPDG
+895 LEEALERWMAHIPDG

-915 LRKTFEEC
+915 LRKTFDEC
-923 RASASGKPTAC
+923 RANVSGKPSSC
-934 TYKISKGDNAVW
+934 TYKLSKGGNATW

-952 RVSDSSMLCCNKDV
+952 RVSDTCTLCCNKDV
-966 TEGLAAEDRRRAW
+966 TEGLATEDRRRAW

-1042 AVRRMFE
+1042 DVRRMFE

-1057 VSTEYRANY
+1057 VSAEYRANY

-1102 LRYRAENDATTGL
+1102 LRYRAENDAATGL
-1115 SNHAATQDLVAAA
+1115 SNHATTQDLVAAA
-1128 LANLAV
+1128 LAKPAV

-1165 KVGLVLRS
+1165 KVGSVLRS

-1202 RKLNQVRAR
+1202 RKLNQVRAQ

-1235 DDLTYRD
+1235 DDRTYRD

-1255 RAGKNQIQVYGS
+1255 RAGKNRVQVYGS

>member
-1 MRPAWELG
+1 M
-9 IAKGSSAQEEDGG
+9 II
-22 GSSPVSDHDALSG
+22 
-35 LLSRSGFNER
+35 
-45 VRTLVDGHPNESYLL
+45 DGHPNESYLL

-66 RFKVYNDLFGTPAGD
+66 RFKVYNDLFGAPAGD

-97 GAVAAR
+97 GAAAAR
-103 LRADHFVCCCPRSSF
+103 LRADHFVCCCSRSSF

-131 SSYREDFT
+131 ASYREDFT

-149 DDPSLDVS
+149 DDPSLDVN

-170 KSGYAGSKYVFYD
+170 KSGYVGSKYVFYD

-235 PTKGLLGPLEFIPVF
+235 PAKGLLGPTEFIPVF

-260 YYIWDQACRSL
+260 YYMWEQACRCL
-271 RAWIDE
+271 RMWIDG
-277 RGIQSAPRLSV
+277 RGVEGAPRLSV

-303 LEGLVERYAVPADLL
+303 LKGLVERYDVPAELL

-328 EAPEQLIGVVMRLR
+328 EAPEQLIGAVTKLR
-342 DAGFIVEMD
+342 AAGFVVEMD

-380 SASSRGGIILA
+380 SASSRGGLILA
-391 SVVRMARWLDLPII
+391 SVVRMARWLDLPLI

-435 DRDTFEKLL
+435 DRETFEKLL

-450 GLAHPFAESL
+450 DLAHPFAESL
-460 QDGAAEFWDADS
+460 QDGAAEFWDVDS
-472 RLTLIFNGY
+472 QLSLIFNSY
-481 TGPAAIAEYD
+481 AGPAAIAEYD
-491 GEVCELIRIN
+491 GETCELIRVN
-501 GEFACM
+501 GEFARL
-507 LDIVDDEVSAELV
+507 LDLDDEAASAELV
-520 RKNFLGVLQQEDRA
+520 RKNFLGVLQEEDRA
-534 SLEEALQAAGEGDA
+534 ALEEALRAASEGDA
-548 VCELRYRSAAGKS
+548 ACDLRYRSAAGKG
-561 RWLRLHLRTLSRTGS
+561 RWLRLHLRPLSRADS

-581 VLAEETTEEQALRDR
+581 VLAEETTEEQVLRDR
-596 MAATRDSIPGGLLLY
+596 LAAPRDSIPGGL
-611 EVTDDGARLID
+611 
-622 FSDAWAELCGCE
+622 
-634 RDECLRRV
+634 
-642 RDDAIA
+642 
-648 VVCDDDRWIVE
+648 
-659 EAFRKLQSGSR
+659 
-670 LASCTMR
+670 
-677 VNKGDGGFFWAHVS
+677 
-691 MSTAYRADDC
+691 
-701 LYVVAVVIDVTKE
+701 
-714 RENEQRL
+714 QRL

-727 QQQLYDAIPCGI
+727 RQQLYDAIPCGI
-739 VRYTVDDGQH
+739 VRYTVGDGQH

-763 RNMGEF
+763 RDREEF

-779 PIHADDVP
+779 PIHEDDVP
-787 RHRAAIER
+787 RHRAGIER

-839 LDVSGRRQKS
+839 LDVSGRRRKS
-849 YELDLQR
+849 HELDLQR
-856 FTKVLCSVYDEIFEF
+856 FTEVLCSVYDEIFEF
-871 ESLDGR
+871 DR
-877 FRVLYSA
+877 MDDRYHVLYSA
-884 MNPESIGIVLP
+884 LHPESIGVALP
-895 LDEALERWMARIPDG
+895 LEEALERWMAHIPDG

-915 LRKTFEEC
+915 LRKTFDEC
-923 RASASGKPTAC
+923 RANVSGKPSSC
-934 TYKISKGDNAVW
+934 TYKLSKGGNATW

-952 RVSDSSMLCCNKDV
+952 RVSDTCTLCCNKDV
-966 TEGLAAEDRRRAW
+966 TEGLATEDRRRAW

-1042 AVRRMFE
+1042 DVRRMFE

-1057 VSTEYRANY
+1057 VSAEYRANY

-1102 LRYRAENDATTGL
+1102 LRYRAENDAATGL
-1115 SNHAATQDLVAAA
+1115 SNHATTQDLVAAA
-1128 LANLAV
+1128 LAKPVV

-1165 KVGLVLRS
+1165 KVGSVLRS

-1202 RKLNQVRAR
+1202 RKLNQVRAQ

-1235 DDLTYRD
+1235 DDRTYRD

-1255 RAGKNQIQVYGS
+1255 RAGKNRVQVYGS

>member
-1 MRPAWELG
+1 M
-9 IAKGSSAQEEDGG
+9 II
-22 GSSPVSDHDALSG
+22 
-35 LLSRSGFNER
+35 
-45 VRTLVDGHPNESYLL
+45 DGHPNESYLL

-66 RFKVYNDLFGTPAGD
+66 RFKVYNDLFGAPAGD

-97 GAVAAR
+97 GAAAAR
-103 LRADHFVCCCPRSSF
+103 LRADHFVCCCSRSSF

-131 SSYREDFT
+131 ASYREDFT

-149 DDPSLDVS
+149 DDPSLDVN

-170 KSGYAGSKYVFYD
+170 KSGYVGSKYVFYD

-235 PTKGLLGPLEFIPVF
+235 PAKGLLGPTEFIPVF
-250 ERNGLIATFD
+250 ERNGLVATFD
-260 YYIWDQACRSL
+260 YYMWEQACRCL
-271 RAWIDE
+271 RMWIDG
-277 RGIQSAPRLSV
+277 RGIEGAPRLSV

-303 LEGLVERYAVPADLL
+303 LEGLIERYDVPAELL

-328 EAPEQLIGVVMRLR
+328 EAPEQLIGAVTKLR
-342 DAGFIVEMD
+342 AAGFVVEMD

-380 SASSRGGIILA
+380 SASSRGGLILA
-391 SVVRMARWLDLPII
+391 SVVRMARWLDLPLI

-435 DRDTFEKLL
+435 DRETFEKLL

-450 GLAHPFAESL
+450 DLAHPFAESL
-460 QDGAAEFWDADS
+460 QDGAAEFWDVDS
-472 RLTLIFNGY
+472 QLSLIFNSY
-481 TGPAAIAEYD
+481 AGPAAIAEYD
-491 GEVCELIRIN
+491 GETCELIRVN
-501 GEFACM
+501 GEFARL
-507 LDIVDDEVSAELV
+507 LDLDDEAASAELV
-520 RKNFLGVLQQEDRA
+520 RKNFLGVLQEEDRA
-534 SLEEALQAAGEGDA
+534 ALEEALRAASEGDA
-548 VCELRYRSAAGKS
+548 ACDLRYRSAAGKG
-561 RWLRLHLRTLSRTGS
+561 RWLRLHLRPLSRTDS

-581 VLAEETTEEQALRDR
+581 VLAEETTEEQVLRDR
-596 MAATRDSIPGGLLLY
+596 LAAPRDSIPGGL
-611 EVTDDGARLID
+611 
-622 FSDAWAELCGCE
+622 
-634 RDECLRRV
+634 
-642 RDDAIA
+642 
-648 VVCDDDRWIVE
+648 
-659 EAFRKLQSGSR
+659 
-670 LASCTMR
+670 
-677 VNKGDGGFFWAHVS
+677 
-691 MSTAYRADDC
+691 
-701 LYVVAVVIDVTKE
+701 
-714 RENEQRL
+714 QRL

-727 QQQLYDAIPCGI
+727 RQQLYDAIPCGI
-739 VRYTVDDGQH
+739 VRYTVGDGQH

-763 RNMGEF
+763 RDREEF

-779 PIHADDVP
+779 PIHEDDVP
-787 RHRAAIER
+787 RHRAGIER

-839 LDVSGRRQKS
+839 LDVSGRRRKS
-849 YELDLQR
+849 HELDLQR
-856 FTKVLCSVYDEIFEF
+856 FTEVLCSVYDEIFEF
-871 ESLDGR
+871 DR
-877 FRVLYSA
+877 MDDRYHVLYSA
-884 MNPESIGIVLP
+884 LHPESIGVALP
-895 LDEALERWMARIPDG
+895 LEEALGRWMAHIPDG

-915 LRKTFEEC
+915 LRKTFDEC
-923 RASASGKPTAC
+923 RANVSGKPSSC
-934 TYKISKGDNAVW
+934 TYKLSKGGNATW

-952 RVSDSSMLCCNKDV
+952 RVSDTCTLCCNKDV
-966 TEGLAAEDRRRAW
+966 TEGLATEDRRRAW

-1028 ASTRSGVVHPDDMD
+1028 ASARSGVVHPDDMD
-1042 AVRRMFE
+1042 DVRRMFE

-1057 VSTEYRANY
+1057 VSAEYRANY

-1102 LRYRAENDATTGL
+1102 LRYRAENDAATGL
-1115 SNHAATQDLVAAA
+1115 SNHATTQDLVAAA
-1128 LANLAV
+1128 LAKPAV

-1165 KVGLVLRS
+1165 KVGSVLRS

-1202 RKLNQVRAR
+1202 RKLNQVRAQ

-1235 DDLTYRD
+1235 DDRTYRD

-1255 RAGKNQIQVYGS
+1255 RAGKNRVQVYGS

>member
-9 IAKGSSAQEEDGG
+9 IAKGSSVQEEDAGGG
-22 GSSPVSDHDALSG
+22 GSSPVSDHDTLSG
-35 LLSRSGFNER
+35 LLSRSGFDKR
-45 VRTLVDGHPNESYLL
+45 VRMIIDGHPNESYLL

-66 RFKVYNDLFGTPAGD
+66 RFKVYNDLFGAPAGD

-97 GAVAAR
+97 GAAAAR
-103 LRADHFVCCCPRSSF
+103 LRADHFVCCCSRSSF

-131 SSYREDFT
+131 ASYREDFT

-149 DDPSLDVS
+149 DDPSLDVN

-170 KSGYAGSKYVFYD
+170 KSGYVGSKYVFYD

-235 PTKGLLGPLEFIPVF
+235 PAKGLLGPTEFIPVF

-260 YYIWDQACRSL
+260 YYMWEQACRCL
-271 RAWIDE
+271 RMWIDG
-277 RGIQSAPRLSV
+277 RGVEGAPRLSV

-303 LEGLVERYAVPADLL
+303 LKGLVERYDVPAELL

-328 EAPEQLIGVVMRLR
+328 EAPEQLIGAVTKLR
-342 DAGFIVEMD
+342 AAGFVVEMD

-380 SASSRGGIILA
+380 SASSRGGLILA
-391 SVVRMARWLDLPII
+391 SVVRMARWLDLPLI

-435 DRDTFEKLL
+435 DRETFEKLL

-450 GLAHPFAESL
+450 DLAHPFAESL
-460 QDGAAEFWDADS
+460 QDGAAEFWDVDS
-472 RLTLIFNGY
+472 QLSLIFNSY
-481 TGPAAIAEYD
+481 AGPAAIAEYD
-491 GEVCELIRIN
+491 GETCELIRVN
-501 GEFACM
+501 GEFARL
-507 LDIVDDEVSAELV
+507 LDLDDEAASAELV
-520 RKNFLGVLQQEDRA
+520 RKNFLGVLQEEDRA
-534 SLEEALQAAGEGDA
+534 ALEEALRAASEGDA
-548 VCELRYRSAAGKS
+548 ACDLRYRSAAGKG
-561 RWLRLHLRTLSRTGS
+561 RWLRLHLRPLSRADS

-581 VLAEETTEEQALRDR
+581 VLAEETTEEQVLRDR
-596 MAATRDSIPGGLLLY
+596 LAAPRDSIPGGL
-611 EVTDDGARLID
+611 
-622 FSDAWAELCGCE
+622 
-634 RDECLRRV
+634 
-642 RDDAIA
+642 
-648 VVCDDDRWIVE
+648 
-659 EAFRKLQSGSR
+659 
-670 LASCTMR
+670 
-677 VNKGDGGFFWAHVS
+677 
-691 MSTAYRADDC
+691 
-701 LYVVAVVIDVTKE
+701 
-714 RENEQRL
+714 QRL

-727 QQQLYDAIPCGI
+727 RQQLYDAIPCGI
-739 VRYTVDDGQH
+739 VRYTVGDGQH
-749 IVSINKKGCELLGY
+749 IISINKKGCELLGY
-763 RNMGEF
+763 RDREEF

-779 PIHADDVP
+779 PIHEDDVP
-787 RHRAAIER
+787 RHRAGIER

-839 LDVSGRRQKS
+839 LDVSGRRRKS
-849 YELDLQR
+849 HELDLQR
-856 FTKVLCSVYDEIFEF
+856 FTEVLCSVYDEIFEF
-871 ESLDGR
+871 DR
-877 FRVLYSA
+877 MDDRYHVLYSA
-884 MNPESIGIVLP
+884 LHPESIGVALP
-895 LDEALERWMARIPDG
+895 LEEALERWMAHIPDG

-915 LRKTFEEC
+915 LRKTFDEC
-923 RASASGKPTAC
+923 RANVSGKPSSC
-934 TYKISKGDNAVW
+934 TYKLSKGGNATW

-952 RVSDSSMLCCNKDV
+952 RVSDTCTLCCNKDV
-966 TEGLAAEDRRRAW
+966 TEGLATEDRRRAW

-1042 AVRRMFE
+1042 DVRRMFE

-1057 VSTEYRANY
+1057 VSAEYRANY

-1102 LRYRAENDATTGL
+1102 LRYRAENDAATGL
-1115 SNHAATQDLVAAA
+1115 GNHATTQDLVAAA
-1128 LANLAV
+1128 LAKPAV

-1165 KVGLVLRS
+1165 KVGSVLRS

-1202 RKLNQVRAR
+1202 RKLNQVRAQ

-1235 DDLTYRD
+1235 DDRTYRD

-1255 RAGKNQIQVYGS
+1255 RAGKNRVQVYGS

>member
-1 MRPAWELG
+1 
-9 IAKGSSAQEEDGG
+9 
-22 GSSPVSDHDALSG
+22 
-35 LLSRSGFNER
+35 
-45 VRTLVDGHPNESYLL
+45 
-60 VYGDID
+60 
-66 RFKVYNDLFGTPAGD
+66 
-81 RLLADIGAM
+81 
-90 IRDLMPA
+90 
-97 GAVAAR
+97 
-103 LRADHFVCCCPRSSF
+103 
-118 DPDRMLAALDAWF
+118 
-131 SSYREDFT
+131 
-139 FFVRLGIFPI
+139 
-149 DDPSLDVS
+149 
-157 LMCDRALLALRSA
+157 
-170 KSGYAGSKYVFYD
+170 
-183 EKLRSSVLKE
+183 
-193 QELAGEMIAALEGG
+193 MIAALEGG

-235 PTKGLLGPLEFIPVF
+235 PAKGLLGPTEFIPVF

-260 YYIWDQACRSL
+260 YYMWEQACRCL
-271 RAWIDE
+271 RMWIDG
-277 RGIQSAPRLSV
+277 RGIEGAPRLSV

-303 LEGLVERYAVPADLL
+303 LEGLVERYDVPAELL

-328 EAPEQLIGVVMRLR
+328 EAPEQLIGAVTKLR
-342 DAGFIVEMD
+342 AAGFVVEMD

-380 SASSRGGIILA
+380 SASSRGGLILA
-391 SVVRMARWLDLPII
+391 SVVRMARWLDLPLI

-435 DRDTFEKLL
+435 DRETFEKLL

-450 GLAHPFAESL
+450 DLAHPFAESL
-460 QDGAAEFWDADS
+460 QDGAAEFWDVDS
-472 RLTLIFNGY
+472 QLSLIFNSY
-481 TGPAAIAEYD
+481 AGPAAIAEYD
-491 GEVCELIRIN
+491 GETCELIRVN
-501 GEFACM
+501 GEFARL
-507 LDIVDDEVSAELV
+507 LDLADEAASAELV
-520 RKNFLGVLQQEDRA
+520 RKNFLGVLQEEDRA
-534 SLEEALQAAGEGDA
+534 ALEEALRAASEGDA
-548 VCELRYRSAAGKS
+548 ACDLRYRSAAGKG
-561 RWLRLHLRTLSRTGS
+561 RWLRLHLRPLSRADS

-581 VLAEETTEEQALRDR
+581 VLAEETTEEQVLRDR
-596 MAATRDSIPGGLLLY
+596 LAAPRDSIPGGL
-611 EVTDDGARLID
+611 
-622 FSDAWAELCGCE
+622 
-634 RDECLRRV
+634 
-642 RDDAIA
+642 
-648 VVCDDDRWIVE
+648 
-659 EAFRKLQSGSR
+659 
-670 LASCTMR
+670 
-677 VNKGDGGFFWAHVS
+677 
-691 MSTAYRADDC
+691 
-701 LYVVAVVIDVTKE
+701 
-714 RENEQRL
+714 QRL

-727 QQQLYDAIPCGI
+727 RQQLYDAIPCGI
-739 VRYTVDDGQH
+739 VRYTVGDGQH

-763 RNMGEF
+763 RDREEF

-779 PIHADDVP
+779 PIHEDDVP
-787 RHRAAIER
+787 RHRAGIER

-839 LDVSGRRQKS
+839 LDVSGRRRKS
-849 YELDLQR
+849 HELDLQR
-856 FTKVLCSVYDEIFEF
+856 FTEVLCSVYDEIFEF
-871 ESLDGR
+871 DR
-877 FRVLYSA
+877 MDDRYHVLYSA
-884 MNPESIGIVLP
+884 LHPESIGVALP
-895 LDEALERWMARIPDG
+895 LEEALERWMAHIPDG

-915 LRKTFEEC
+915 LRKTFDEC
-923 RASASGKPTAC
+923 CANVSGKPSSC
-934 TYKISKGDNAVW
+934 TYKLSKGGNATW

-952 RVSDSSMLCCNKDV
+952 RVSDTCTLCCNKDV
-966 TEGLAAEDRRRAW
+966 TEGLAIEDRRRAW

-1042 AVRRMFE
+1042 DVRRMFE

-1057 VSTEYRANY
+1057 VSAEYRANY

-1102 LRYRAENDATTGL
+1102 LRYRAENDAATGL
-1115 SNHAATQDLVAAA
+1115 SNHATTQDLVAAA
-1128 LANLAV
+1128 LAKPAV

-1165 KVGLVLRS
+1165 KVGSVLRS

-1202 RKLNQVRAR
+1202 RKLNQVRAQ

-1235 DDLTYRD
+1235 DDRTYRD

-1255 RAGKNQIQVYGS
+1255 RAGKNRVQVYGS

>member
-9 IAKGSSAQEEDGG
+9 IAKGSSVQEEDAGGG
-22 GSSPVSDHDALSG
+22 GSSRVSDHDTLSG
-35 LLSRSGFNER
+35 LLSRSGFDKR
-45 VRTLVDGHPNESYLL
+45 VRMIIDGHPNESYLL

-66 RFKVYNDLFGTPAGD
+66 RFKVYNDLFGAPAGD

-97 GAVAAR
+97 GAAAAR
-103 LRADHFVCCCPRSSF
+103 LRADHFVCCCSRSSF

-131 SSYREDFT
+131 ASYREDFT

-149 DDPSLDVS
+149 DDPSLDVN

-170 KSGYAGSKYVFYD
+170 KSGYVGSKYVFYD

-235 PTKGLLGPLEFIPVF
+235 PAKGLLGPTEFIPVF

-260 YYIWDQACRSL
+260 YYMWERACRCL
-271 RAWIDE
+271 RVWIDG
-277 RGIQSAPRLSV
+277 RGVEGAPRLSV

-303 LEGLVERYAVPADLL
+303 LEGLVERYDVPAELL

-328 EAPEQLIGVVMRLR
+328 EAPEQLIGAVTKLR
-342 DAGFIVEMD
+342 AAGFVVEMD

-380 SASSRGGIILA
+380 SASSRGGLILA
-391 SVVRMARWLDLPII
+391 SVVRMARWLDLPLI

-435 DRDTFEKLL
+435 DRETFEKLL

-450 GLAHPFAESL
+450 DLAHPFAESL
-460 QDGAAEFWDADS
+460 QDGAAEFWDVDS
-472 RLTLIFNGY
+472 QLSLIFNSY
-481 TGPAAIAEYD
+481 AGPAAIAEYD
-491 GEVCELIRIN
+491 GETCELIRVN
-501 GEFACM
+501 GEFARL
-507 LDIVDDEVSAELV
+507 LDLDDEAASAELV
-520 RKNFLGVLQQEDRA
+520 RKNFLGVLQEEDRA
-534 SLEEALQAAGEGDA
+534 ALEEALRAASEGDA
-548 VCELRYRSAAGKS
+548 ACDLRYRSAAGKG
-561 RWLRLHLRTLSRTGS
+561 RWLRLHLRPLSRTDS

-581 VLAEETTEEQALRDR
+581 VLAEETTEEQVLRDR
-596 MAATRDSIPGGLLLY
+596 LAAPRDSIPGGL
-611 EVTDDGARLID
+611 
-622 FSDAWAELCGCE
+622 
-634 RDECLRRV
+634 
-642 RDDAIA
+642 
-648 VVCDDDRWIVE
+648 
-659 EAFRKLQSGSR
+659 
-670 LASCTMR
+670 
-677 VNKGDGGFFWAHVS
+677 
-691 MSTAYRADDC
+691 
-701 LYVVAVVIDVTKE
+701 
-714 RENEQRL
+714 QRL

-727 QQQLYDAIPCGI
+727 RQQLYDAIPCGI
-739 VRYTVDDGQH
+739 VRYTVGDGQH

-763 RNMGEF
+763 RDREEF

-779 PIHADDVP
+779 PIHEDDVP
-787 RHRAAIER
+787 RHRAGIER

-839 LDVSGRRQKS
+839 LDVSGRRRKS
-849 YELDLQR
+849 HELDLQR
-856 FTKVLCSVYDEIFEF
+856 FTEVLCSVYDEIFEF
-871 ESLDGR
+871 DRMGDR
-877 FRVLYSA
+877 YHVLYSA
-884 MNPESIGIVLP
+884 LHPESIGVALP
-895 LDEALERWMARIPDG
+895 LEEALERWMAHIPDG

-915 LRKTFEEC
+915 LRKTFDEC
-923 RASASGKPTAC
+923 RANVSGKPSSC
-934 TYKISKGDNAVW
+934 TYKLSKGSNATW

-952 RVSDSSMLCCNKDV
+952 RVSDTCTLCCNKDV
-966 TEGLAAEDRRRAW
+966 TEGLATEDRRRAW

-1042 AVRRMFE
+1042 DVRRMFE

-1057 VSTEYRANY
+1057 VSAEYRANY

-1102 LRYRAENDATTGL
+1102 LRYRAENDAATGL
-1115 SNHAATQDLVAAA
+1115 SNHATTQDLVAAA
-1128 LANLAV
+1128 LAKPAV

-1165 KVGLVLRS
+1165 KVGSVLRS

-1202 RKLNQVRAR
+1202 RKLNQVRAQ

-1235 DDLTYRD
+1235 DDRTYRD

-1255 RAGKNQIQVYGS
+1255 RAGKNRVQVYGS

>member
-1 MRPAWELG
+1 M
-9 IAKGSSAQEEDGG
+9 II
-22 GSSPVSDHDALSG
+22 
-35 LLSRSGFNER
+35 
-45 VRTLVDGHPNESYLL
+45 DGHPNESYLL

-66 RFKVYNDLFGTPAGD
+66 RFKVYNDLFGAPAGD

-97 GAVAAR
+97 GAAAAR
-103 LRADHFVCCCPRSSF
+103 LRADHFVCCCSRSSF
-118 DPDRMLAALDAWF
+118 APDRMLAALDAWF
-131 SSYREDFT
+131 ASYREDFT

-149 DDPSLDVS
+149 DDPSLDVN

-170 KSGYAGSKYVFYD
+170 KSGYVGSKYVFYD

-235 PTKGLLGPLEFIPVF
+235 PAKGLLGPTEFIPVF

-260 YYIWDQACRSL
+260 YYMWEQACRCL
-271 RAWIDE
+271 RMWIDG
-277 RGIQSAPRLSV
+277 RGIEGAPRLSV

-303 LEGLVERYAVPADLL
+303 LEGLVERYDVPAELL

-328 EAPEQLIGVVMRLR
+328 EAPEQLIGAVTKLR
-342 DAGFIVEMD
+342 AAGFVVEMD

-380 SASSRGGIILA
+380 SASSRGGLILA
-391 SVVRMARWLDLPII
+391 SVVRMARWLDLPLI

-435 DRDTFEKLL
+435 DRETFEKLL

-450 GLAHPFAESL
+450 DLAHPFAESL
-460 QDGAAEFWDADS
+460 QDGAAEFWDVDS
-472 RLTLIFNGY
+472 QLSLIFNSY
-481 TGPAAIAEYD
+481 AGPAAIAEYD
-491 GEVCELIRIN
+491 GETCELIRVN
-501 GEFACM
+501 GEFARL
-507 LDIVDDEVSAELV
+507 LDLADEAASAELV
-520 RKNFLGVLQQEDRA
+520 RKNFLGVLQEEDRA
-534 SLEEALQAAGEGDA
+534 ALEEALRAASEGDA
-548 VCELRYRSAAGKS
+548 ACDLRYRSAAGKG
-561 RWLRLHLRTLSRTGS
+561 RWLRLHLRPLSRADS

-581 VLAEETTEEQALRDR
+581 VLAEETTEEQVLRDR
-596 MAATRDSIPGGLLLY
+596 LAAPRDSIPGGL
-611 EVTDDGARLID
+611 
-622 FSDAWAELCGCE
+622 
-634 RDECLRRV
+634 
-642 RDDAIA
+642 
-648 VVCDDDRWIVE
+648 
-659 EAFRKLQSGSR
+659 
-670 LASCTMR
+670 
-677 VNKGDGGFFWAHVS
+677 
-691 MSTAYRADDC
+691 
-701 LYVVAVVIDVTKE
+701 
-714 RENEQRL
+714 QRL

-727 QQQLYDAIPCGI
+727 RQQLYDAIPCGI
-739 VRYTVDDGQH
+739 VRYTVGDGQH

-763 RNMGEF
+763 RDREEF

-779 PIHADDVP
+779 PIHEDDVP
-787 RHRAAIER
+787 RHRAGIER

-839 LDVSGRRQKS
+839 LDVSGRRRKS
-849 YELDLQR
+849 HELDLQR
-856 FTKVLCSVYDEIFEF
+856 FTEVLCSVYDEIFEF
-871 ESLDGR
+871 DR
-877 FRVLYSA
+877 MDDRYHVLYSA
-884 MNPESIGIVLP
+884 LHPESIGVALP
-895 LDEALERWMARIPDG
+895 LEEALERWMAHIPDG

-915 LRKTFEEC
+915 LRKTFDEC
-923 RASASGKPTAC
+923 CANVSGKPSSC
-934 TYKISKGDNAVW
+934 TYKLSKGGNATW

-952 RVSDSSMLCCNKDV
+952 RVSDTCTLCCNKDV
-966 TEGLAAEDRRRAW
+966 TEGLATEDRRRAW

-1042 AVRRMFE
+1042 DVRRMFE

-1057 VSTEYRANY
+1057 VSAEYRANY

-1102 LRYRAENDATTGL
+1102 LRYRAENDAATGL
-1115 SNHAATQDLVAAA
+1115 SNHATTQDLVAAA
-1128 LANLAV
+1128 LAKPAV
-1134 REHSVCVVLDID
+1134 REHSVCVVLDIN

-1165 KVGLVLRS
+1165 KVGSVLRS

-1202 RKLNQVRAR
+1202 RKLNQVRAQ

-1235 DDLTYRD
+1235 DDRTYRD

-1255 RAGKNQIQVYGS
+1255 RAGKNRVQVYGS

>member
-1 MRPAWELG
+1 MESQKARRC
-9 IAKGSSAQEEDGG
+9 KKKTRGG
-22 GSSPVSDHDALSG
+22 GSSPVSDHDTLSG
-35 LLSRSGFNER
+35 LLSRSGFDKR
-45 VRTLVDGHPNESYLL
+45 VRMIIDGHPNESYLL

-66 RFKVYNDLFGTPAGD
+66 RFKVYNDLFGAPAGD

-97 GAVAAR
+97 GAAAAR
-103 LRADHFVCCCPRSSF
+103 LRADHFVCCCSRSSF

-131 SSYREDFT
+131 ASYREDFT

-149 DDPSLDVS
+149 DDPSLDVN

-170 KSGYAGSKYVFYD
+170 KSGYVGSKYVFYD

-235 PTKGLLGPLEFIPVF
+235 PAKGLLGPTEFIPVF

-260 YYIWDQACRSL
+260 YYMWEQACRCL
-271 RAWIDE
+271 RMWIDG
-277 RGIQSAPRLSV
+277 RGVEGAPRLSV

-303 LEGLVERYAVPADLL
+303 LKGLVERYDVPAELL

-328 EAPEQLIGVVMRLR
+328 EAPEQLIGAVTKLR
-342 DAGFIVEMD
+342 AAGFVVEMD

-380 SASSRGGIILA
+380 SASSRGGLILA
-391 SVVRMARWLDLPII
+391 SVVRMARWLDLPLI

-435 DRDTFEKLL
+435 DRETFEKLL

-450 GLAHPFAESL
+450 DLAHPFAESL
-460 QDGAAEFWDADS
+460 QDGAAEFWDVDS
-472 RLTLIFNGY
+472 QLSLIFNSY
-481 TGPAAIAEYD
+481 AGPAAIAEYD
-491 GEVCELIRIN
+491 GETCELIRVN
-501 GEFACM
+501 GEFARL
-507 LDIVDDEVSAELV
+507 LDLDDEAASAELV
-520 RKNFLGVLQQEDRA
+520 RKNFLGVLQEEDRA
-534 SLEEALQAAGEGDA
+534 ALEEALRAASEGDA
-548 VCELRYRSAAGKS
+548 ACDLRYRSAAGKG
-561 RWLRLHLRTLSRTGS
+561 RWLRLHLRPLSRADS

-581 VLAEETTEEQALRDR
+581 VLAEETTEEQVLRDR
-596 MAATRDSIPGGLLLY
+596 LAAPRDSIPGGL
-611 EVTDDGARLID
+611 
-622 FSDAWAELCGCE
+622 
-634 RDECLRRV
+634 
-642 RDDAIA
+642 
-648 VVCDDDRWIVE
+648 
-659 EAFRKLQSGSR
+659 
-670 LASCTMR
+670 
-677 VNKGDGGFFWAHVS
+677 
-691 MSTAYRADDC
+691 
-701 LYVVAVVIDVTKE
+701 
-714 RENEQRL
+714 QRL

-727 QQQLYDAIPCGI
+727 RQQLYDAIPCGI
-739 VRYTVDDGQH
+739 VRYTVGDGQH

-763 RNMGEF
+763 RDREEF

-779 PIHADDVP
+779 PIHEDDVP
-787 RHRAAIER
+787 RHRAGIER

-839 LDVSGRRQKS
+839 LDVSGRRRKS
-849 YELDLQR
+849 HELDLQR
-856 FTKVLCSVYDEIFEF
+856 FTEVLCSVYDEIFEF
-871 ESLDGR
+871 DR
-877 FRVLYSA
+877 MDDRYHVLYSA
-884 MNPESIGIVLP
+884 LHPESIGVALP
-895 LDEALERWMARIPDG
+895 LEEALERWMAHIPDG

-915 LRKTFEEC
+915 LRKTFDEC
-923 RASASGKPTAC
+923 RANVSGKPSSC
-934 TYKISKGDNAVW
+934 TYKLSKGGNATW

-952 RVSDSSMLCCNKDV
+952 RVSDTCTLCCNKDV
-966 TEGLAAEDRRRAW
+966 TEGLATEDRRRAW

-1042 AVRRMFE
+1042 DVRRMFE

-1057 VSTEYRANY
+1057 VSAEYRANY

-1102 LRYRAENDATTGL
+1102 LRYRAENDAATGL
-1115 SNHAATQDLVAAA
+1115 GNHATTQDLVAAA
-1128 LANLAV
+1128 LAKPAV

-1165 KVGLVLRS
+1165 KVGSVLRS

-1202 RKLNQVRAR
+1202 RKLNQVRAQ

-1235 DDLTYRD
+1235 DDRTYRD

-1255 RAGKNQIQVYGS
+1255 RAGKNRVQVYGS

>member
-1 MRPAWELG
+1 M
-9 IAKGSSAQEEDGG
+9 II
-22 GSSPVSDHDALSG
+22 
-35 LLSRSGFNER
+35 
-45 VRTLVDGHPNESYLL
+45 DGHPNESYLL

-66 RFKVYNDLFGTPAGD
+66 RFKVYNDLFGAPAGD

-97 GAVAAR
+97 GAAAAR
-103 LRADHFVCCCPRSSF
+103 LRADHFVCCCSRSSF

-131 SSYREDFT
+131 ASYREDFT

-149 DDPSLDVS
+149 DDPSLDVN

-170 KSGYAGSKYVFYD
+170 KSGYVGSKYVFYD

-235 PTKGLLGPLEFIPVF
+235 PAKGLLGPTEFIPVF
-250 ERNGLIATFD
+250 ERNGLVATFD
-260 YYIWDQACRSL
+260 YYMWEQACRCL
-271 RAWIDE
+271 RMWIDG
-277 RGIQSAPRLSV
+277 RGIEGAPRLSV

-303 LEGLVERYAVPADLL
+303 LEGLIERYDVPAELL

-328 EAPEQLIGVVMRLR
+328 EAPEQLIGAVTKLR
-342 DAGFIVEMD
+342 AAGFVVEMD

-380 SASSRGGIILA
+380 SASSRGGLILA
-391 SVVRMARWLDLPII
+391 SVVRMARWLDLPLI

-435 DRDTFEKLL
+435 DRETFEKLL

-450 GLAHPFAESL
+450 DLAHPFAESL
-460 QDGAAEFWDADS
+460 QDGAAEFWDVDS
-472 RLTLIFNGY
+472 QLSLIFNSY
-481 TGPAAIAEYD
+481 AGPAAIAEYD
-491 GEVCELIRIN
+491 GETCELIRVN
-501 GEFACM
+501 GEFARL
-507 LDIVDDEVSAELV
+507 LDLDDEAASAELV
-520 RKNFLGVLQQEDRA
+520 RKNFLGVLQEEDRA
-534 SLEEALQAAGEGDA
+534 ALEEALRAASEGDA
-548 VCELRYRSAAGKS
+548 ACDLRYRSAAGKG
-561 RWLRLHLRTLSRTGS
+561 RWLRLHLRPLSRTDS

-581 VLAEETTEEQALRDR
+581 VLAEETTEEQVLRDR
-596 MAATRDSIPGGLLLY
+596 LAAPRDSIPGGL
-611 EVTDDGARLID
+611 
-622 FSDAWAELCGCE
+622 
-634 RDECLRRV
+634 
-642 RDDAIA
+642 
-648 VVCDDDRWIVE
+648 
-659 EAFRKLQSGSR
+659 
-670 LASCTMR
+670 
-677 VNKGDGGFFWAHVS
+677 
-691 MSTAYRADDC
+691 
-701 LYVVAVVIDVTKE
+701 
-714 RENEQRL
+714 QRL

-727 QQQLYDAIPCGI
+727 RQQLYDAIPCGI
-739 VRYTVDDGQH
+739 VRYTVGDGQH

-763 RNMGEF
+763 RDREEF

-779 PIHADDVP
+779 PIHEDDVP
-787 RHRAAIER
+787 RHRAGIER

-839 LDVSGRRQKS
+839 LDVSGRRRKS
-849 YELDLQR
+849 HELDLQR
-856 FTKVLCSVYDEIFEF
+856 FTEVLCSVYDEIFEF
-871 ESLDGR
+871 DR
-877 FRVLYSA
+877 MDDRYHVLYSA
-884 MNPESIGIVLP
+884 LHPESIGVALP
-895 LDEALERWMARIPDG
+895 LEEALGRWMAHIPDG

-915 LRKTFEEC
+915 LRKTFDEC
-923 RASASGKPTAC
+923 RANVSGKPSSC
-934 TYKISKGDNAVW
+934 TYKLSKGGNATW

-952 RVSDSSMLCCNKDV
+952 RVSDTCTLCCNKDV
-966 TEGLAAEDRRRAW
+966 TEGLATEDRRRAW

-1028 ASTRSGVVHPDDMD
+1028 ASARSGVVHPDDMD
-1042 AVRRMFE
+1042 DVRRMFE

-1057 VSTEYRANY
+1057 VSAKYRANY

-1102 LRYRAENDATTGL
+1102 LRYRAENDAATGL
-1115 SNHAATQDLVAAA
+1115 SNHATTQDLVAAA
-1128 LANLAV
+1128 LAKPAV

-1165 KVGLVLRS
+1165 KVGSVLRS

-1202 RKLNQVRAR
+1202 RKLNQVRAQ

-1235 DDLTYRD
+1235 DDRTYRD

-1255 RAGKNQIQVYGS
+1255 RAGKNRVQVYGS

>member
-9 IAKGSSAQEEDGG
+9 IAKGSSVQEEDAGG
-22 GSSPVSDHDALSG
+22 GSSPVSDHDTLSG
-35 LLSRSGFNER
+35 LLSRSGFDKR
-45 VRTLVDGHPNESYLL
+45 VRMIIDGHPNESFLL

-66 RFKVYNDLFGTPAGD
+66 RFKVYNDLFGAPAGD

-97 GAVAAR
+97 GAAAAR
-103 LRADHFVCCCPRSSF
+103 LRADHFVCCCSRSSF

-131 SSYREDFT
+131 ASYREDFT

-149 DDPSLDVS
+149 DDPSLDVN

-170 KSGYAGSKYVFYD
+170 KSGYVGSKYVFYD

-235 PTKGLLGPLEFIPVF
+235 PAKGLLGPTEFIPVF
-250 ERNGLIATFD
+250 ERNGLVATFD
-260 YYIWDQACRSL
+260 YYMWEQACRCL
-271 RAWIDE
+271 RMWIDG
-277 RGIQSAPRLSV
+277 RGIEGAPRLSV

-303 LEGLVERYAVPADLL
+303 LEGLIERYDVPAELL

-328 EAPEQLIGVVMRLR
+328 EAPEQLIGAVTKLR
-342 DAGFIVEMD
+342 AAGFVVEMD

-380 SASSRGGIILA
+380 SASSRGGLILA
-391 SVVRMARWLDLPII
+391 SVVRMARWLDLPLI

-435 DRDTFEKLL
+435 DRETFEKLL

-450 GLAHPFAESL
+450 DLAHPFAESL
-460 QDGAAEFWDADS
+460 QDGAAEFWDVDS
-472 RLTLIFNGY
+472 QLSLIFNSY
-481 TGPAAIAEYD
+481 AGPAAIAEYD
-491 GEVCELIRIN
+491 GETCELIRVN
-501 GEFACM
+501 GEFARL
-507 LDIVDDEVSAELV
+507 LDLDDEAASAELV
-520 RKNFLGVLQQEDRA
+520 RKNFLGVLQEEDRA
-534 SLEEALQAAGEGDA
+534 ALEEALRAASEGDA
-548 VCELRYRSAAGKS
+548 ACDLRYRSAAGKG
-561 RWLRLHLRTLSRTGS
+561 RWLRLHLRPLSRTDS

-581 VLAEETTEEQALRDR
+581 VLAEETTEEQVLRDR
-596 MAATRDSIPGGLLLY
+596 LAAPRDSIPGGL
-611 EVTDDGARLID
+611 
-622 FSDAWAELCGCE
+622 
-634 RDECLRRV
+634 
-642 RDDAIA
+642 
-648 VVCDDDRWIVE
+648 
-659 EAFRKLQSGSR
+659 
-670 LASCTMR
+670 
-677 VNKGDGGFFWAHVS
+677 
-691 MSTAYRADDC
+691 
-701 LYVVAVVIDVTKE
+701 
-714 RENEQRL
+714 QRL

-727 QQQLYDAIPCGI
+727 RQQLYDAIPCGI
-739 VRYTVDDGQH
+739 VRYTVGDGQH

-763 RNMGEF
+763 RDREEF

-779 PIHADDVP
+779 PIHEDDVP
-787 RHRAAIER
+787 RHRAGIER

-839 LDVSGRRQKS
+839 LDVSGRRRKS
-849 YELDLQR
+849 HELDLQR
-856 FTKVLCSVYDEIFEF
+856 FTEVLCSVYDEIFEF
-871 ESLDGR
+871 DR
-877 FRVLYSA
+877 MDDRYHVLYSA
-884 MNPESIGIVLP
+884 LHPESIGVALP
-895 LDEALERWMARIPDG
+895 LEEALGRWMAHIPDG

-915 LRKTFEEC
+915 LRKTFDEC
-923 RASASGKPTAC
+923 RANVSGKPSSC
-934 TYKISKGDNAVW
+934 TYKLSKGGNATW

-952 RVSDSSMLCCNKDV
+952 RVSDTCTLCCNKDV
-966 TEGLAAEDRRRAW
+966 TEGLATEDRRRAW

-1028 ASTRSGVVHPDDMD
+1028 ASARSGVVHPDDMD
-1042 AVRRMFE
+1042 DVRRMFE

-1057 VSTEYRANY
+1057 VSAKYRANY

-1102 LRYRAENDATTGL
+1102 LRYRAENDAATGL
-1115 SNHAATQDLVAAA
+1115 GNHATTQDLVAAA
-1128 LANLAV
+1128 LAKPAV

-1165 KVGLVLRS
+1165 KVGSVLRS

-1202 RKLNQVRAR
+1202 RKLNQVRAQ

-1235 DDLTYRD
+1235 DDRTYRD

-1255 RAGKNQIQVYGS
+1255 RAGKNRVQVYGS

>member
-9 IAKGSSAQEEDGG
+9 IAKGSSVQEEDAGGG
-22 GSSPVSDHDALSG
+22 GSSPVSDHDTLSG
-35 LLSRSGFNER
+35 LLSRSGFDKR
-45 VRTLVDGHPNESYLL
+45 VRMIIDGHPNESFLL

-66 RFKVYNDLFGTPAGD
+66 RFKVYNDLFGAPAGD

-97 GAVAAR
+97 GAAAAR
-103 LRADHFVCCCPRSSF
+103 LRADHFVCCCSRSSF

-131 SSYREDFT
+131 ASYREDFT

-149 DDPSLDVS
+149 DDPSLDVN

-170 KSGYAGSKYVFYD
+170 KSGYVGSKYVFYD

-235 PTKGLLGPLEFIPVF
+235 PAKGLLGPTEFIPVF

-260 YYIWDQACRSL
+260 YYMWEQACRCL
-271 RAWIDE
+271 RMWIDG
-277 RGIQSAPRLSV
+277 RGVEGAPRLSV

-303 LEGLVERYAVPADLL
+303 LEGLVERYDVPAELL

-328 EAPEQLIGVVMRLR
+328 EAPEQLIGAVTKLR
-342 DAGFIVEMD
+342 AAGFVVEMD

-380 SASSRGGIILA
+380 SASSRGGLILA
-391 SVVRMARWLDLPII
+391 SVVRMARWLDLPLI

-435 DRDTFEKLL
+435 DRETFEKLL

-450 GLAHPFAESL
+450 DLAHPFAESL
-460 QDGAAEFWDADS
+460 QDGAAEFWDVDS
-472 RLTLIFNGY
+472 QLSLIFNSY
-481 TGPAAIAEYD
+481 AGPAAIAEYD
-491 GEVCELIRIN
+491 GETCELIRVN
-501 GEFACM
+501 GEFARL
-507 LDIVDDEVSAELV
+507 LDLADEAASAELV
-520 RKNFLGVLQQEDRA
+520 RKNFLGVLQEEDRA
-534 SLEEALQAAGEGDA
+534 ALEEALRAASEGDA
-548 VCELRYRSAAGKS
+548 ACDLRYRSAAGKG
-561 RWLRLHLRTLSRTGS
+561 RWFRLHLRPLSRTDS

-581 VLAEETTEEQALRDR
+581 VLAEETTEEQVLRDR
-596 MAATRDSIPGGLLLY
+596 LAAPRDSIPGVL
-611 EVTDDGARLID
+611 
-622 FSDAWAELCGCE
+622 
-634 RDECLRRV
+634 
-642 RDDAIA
+642 
-648 VVCDDDRWIVE
+648 
-659 EAFRKLQSGSR
+659 
-670 LASCTMR
+670 
-677 VNKGDGGFFWAHVS
+677 
-691 MSTAYRADDC
+691 
-701 LYVVAVVIDVTKE
+701 
-714 RENEQRL
+714 QRL

-727 QQQLYDAIPCGI
+727 RQQLYDAIPCGI
-739 VRYTVDDGQH
+739 VRYTVGDGQH

-763 RNMGEF
+763 RDREEF

-779 PIHADDVP
+779 PIHEDDVP
-787 RHRAAIER
+787 RHRAGIER

-839 LDVSGRRQKS
+839 LDVSGRRRKS
-849 YELDLQR
+849 HELDLQR
-856 FTKVLCSVYDEIFEF
+856 FTEVLCSVYDEIFEF
-871 ESLDGR
+871 DR
-877 FRVLYSA
+877 MDDRYHVLYSA
-884 MNPESIGIVLP
+884 LHPESIGVALP
-895 LDEALERWMARIPDG
+895 LEEALERWMAHIPDG

-915 LRKTFEEC
+915 LRKTFDEC
-923 RASASGKPTAC
+923 RANVSGKPSSC
-934 TYKISKGDNAVW
+934 TYKLSKGGNATW

-952 RVSDSSMLCCNKDV
+952 RVSDTCTLCCNKDV
-966 TEGLAAEDRRRAW
+966 TEGLATEDRRRAW

-1042 AVRRMFE
+1042 DVRRMFE

-1057 VSTEYRANY
+1057 VSAEYRANY

-1102 LRYRAENDATTGL
+1102 LRYRAENDAATGL
-1115 SNHAATQDLVAAA
+1115 SNHATTQDLVAAA
-1128 LANLAV
+1128 LAKPAV

-1165 KVGLVLRS
+1165 KVGSVLRS

-1202 RKLNQVRAR
+1202 RKLNQVRAQ
-1211 ISATTVPGLGHAPTL
+1211 ISATAVPGLGHAPTL
-1226 SVGVYATCS
+1226 SVGVYATRS
-1235 DDLTYRD
+1235 DDRTYRD

-1255 RAGKNQIQVYGS
+1255 RAGKNRVQVYGS

>member
-1 MRPAWELG
+1 M
-9 IAKGSSAQEEDGG
+9 II
-22 GSSPVSDHDALSG
+22 
-35 LLSRSGFNER
+35 
-45 VRTLVDGHPNESYLL
+45 DGHPNESYLL

-66 RFKVYNDLFGTPAGD
+66 RFKVYNDLFGAPAGD

-97 GAVAAR
+97 GAAAAR
-103 LRADHFVCCCPRSSF
+103 LRADHFVCCCSRSSF

-131 SSYREDFT
+131 ASYREDFT

-149 DDPSLDVS
+149 DDPSLDVN

-170 KSGYAGSKYVFYD
+170 KSGYVGSKYVFYD

-235 PTKGLLGPLEFIPVF
+235 PAKGLLGPTEFIPVF
-250 ERNGLIATFD
+250 ERNGLVATFD
-260 YYIWDQACRSL
+260 YYMWEQACRCL
-271 RAWIDE
+271 RMWIDG
-277 RGIQSAPRLSV
+277 RGIEGAPRLSV

-303 LEGLVERYAVPADLL
+303 LEGLIERYDVPAELL

-328 EAPEQLIGVVMRLR
+328 EAPEQLIGAVTKLR
-342 DAGFIVEMD
+342 AAGFVVEMD

-380 SASSRGGIILA
+380 SASSRGGLILA
-391 SVVRMARWLDLPII
+391 SVVRMARWLDLPLI

-435 DRDTFEKLL
+435 DRETFEKLL

-450 GLAHPFAESL
+450 DLAHPFAESL
-460 QDGAAEFWDADS
+460 QDGAAEFWDVDS
-472 RLTLIFNGY
+472 QLSLIFNSY
-481 TGPAAIAEYD
+481 AGPAAIAEYD
-491 GEVCELIRIN
+491 GETCELIRVN
-501 GEFACM
+501 GEFARL
-507 LDIVDDEVSAELV
+507 LDLDDEAASAELV
-520 RKNFLGVLQQEDRA
+520 RKNFLGVLQEEDRA
-534 SLEEALQAAGEGDA
+534 ALEEALRAASEGDA
-548 VCELRYRSAAGKS
+548 ACDLRYRSAAGKG
-561 RWLRLHLRTLSRTGS
+561 RWLRLHLRPLSRTDS

-581 VLAEETTEEQALRDR
+581 VLAEETTEEQVLRDR
-596 MAATRDSIPGGLLLY
+596 LAAPRDSIPGGL
-611 EVTDDGARLID
+611 
-622 FSDAWAELCGCE
+622 
-634 RDECLRRV
+634 
-642 RDDAIA
+642 
-648 VVCDDDRWIVE
+648 
-659 EAFRKLQSGSR
+659 
-670 LASCTMR
+670 
-677 VNKGDGGFFWAHVS
+677 
-691 MSTAYRADDC
+691 
-701 LYVVAVVIDVTKE
+701 
-714 RENEQRL
+714 QRL

-727 QQQLYDAIPCGI
+727 RQQLYDAIPCGI
-739 VRYTVDDGQH
+739 VRYTVGDGQH

-763 RNMGEF
+763 RDREEF

-779 PIHADDVP
+779 PIHEDDVP
-787 RHRAAIER
+787 RHRAGIER

-839 LDVSGRRQKS
+839 LDVSGRRRKS
-849 YELDLQR
+849 HELDLQR
-856 FTKVLCSVYDEIFEF
+856 FTEVLCSVYDEIFEF
-871 ESLDGR
+871 DR
-877 FRVLYSA
+877 MDDRYHVLYSA
-884 MNPESIGIVLP
+884 LHPESIGVALP
-895 LDEALERWMARIPDG
+895 LEEALGRWMAHIPDG

-915 LRKTFEEC
+915 LRKTFDEC
-923 RASASGKPTAC
+923 RANVSGKPSSC
-934 TYKISKGDNAVW
+934 TYKLSKGGNATW

-952 RVSDSSMLCCNKDV
+952 RVSDTCTLCCNKDV
-966 TEGLAAEDRRRAW
+966 TEGLATEDRRRAW

-1028 ASTRSGVVHPDDMD
+1028 ASARSGVVHPDDMD
-1042 AVRRMFE
+1042 DVRRMFE

-1057 VSTEYRANY
+1057 VSAKYRANY

-1102 LRYRAENDATTGL
+1102 LRYRAENDAATGL
-1115 SNHAATQDLVAAA
+1115 SNHATTQDLVAAA
-1128 LANLAV
+1128 LAKPAV

-1165 KVGLVLRS
+1165 KVGSVLRS

-1187 EFVLLLKEVDMDVVL
+1187 EFVLLLKEVDMDAVL
-1202 RKLNQVRAR
+1202 RKLNQVRAQ

-1235 DDLTYRD
+1235 DDRTYRD

-1255 RAGKNQIQVYGS
+1255 RAGKNRIQVYGS

>member
-1 MRPAWELG
+1 M
-9 IAKGSSAQEEDGG
+9 II
-22 GSSPVSDHDALSG
+22 
-35 LLSRSGFNER
+35 
-45 VRTLVDGHPNESYLL
+45 DGHPNESYLL

-66 RFKVYNDLFGTPAGD
+66 RFKVYNDLFGAPAGD

-97 GAVAAR
+97 GAAAAR
-103 LRADHFVCCCPRSSF
+103 LRADHFICCCSRSSF

-131 SSYREDFT
+131 ASYREDFT

-149 DDPSLDVS
+149 DDPSLDVN

-170 KSGYAGSKYVFYD
+170 KSGYVGSKYVFYD

-235 PTKGLLGPLEFIPVF
+235 PAKGLLGPTEFIPVF

-260 YYIWDQACRSL
+260 YYMWEQACRCL
-271 RAWIDE
+271 RMWIDG
-277 RGIQSAPRLSV
+277 RGVEGAPRLSV

-303 LEGLVERYAVPADLL
+303 LEGLVERYDVPAELL

-328 EAPEQLIGVVMRLR
+328 EAPEQLIGAVTKLR
-342 DAGFIVEMD
+342 AAGFVVEMD

-380 SASSRGGIILA
+380 SASSRGGLILA
-391 SVVRMARWLDLPII
+391 SVVRMARWLDLPLI

-435 DRDTFEKLL
+435 DRETFEKLL

-450 GLAHPFAESL
+450 DLAHPFAESL
-460 QDGAAEFWDADS
+460 QDGAAEFWDVDS
-472 RLTLIFNGY
+472 QLSLIFNSY
-481 TGPAAIAEYD
+481 AGPAAIAEYD
-491 GEVCELIRIN
+491 GETCELIRVN
-501 GEFACM
+501 GEFARL
-507 LDIVDDEVSAELV
+507 LDLADEAASAELV
-520 RKNFLGVLQQEDRA
+520 RKNFLGVLQEEDRA
-534 SLEEALQAAGEGDA
+534 ALEEALRAASEGDA
-548 VCELRYRSAAGKS
+548 ACDLRYRSAAGKG
-561 RWLRLHLRTLSRTGS
+561 RWLRLHLRPLSRTDS

-581 VLAEETTEEQALRDR
+581 VLAEETTEEQVLRDR
-596 MAATRDSIPGGLLLY
+596 LAAPRDSIPGGL
-611 EVTDDGARLID
+611 
-622 FSDAWAELCGCE
+622 
-634 RDECLRRV
+634 
-642 RDDAIA
+642 
-648 VVCDDDRWIVE
+648 
-659 EAFRKLQSGSR
+659 
-670 LASCTMR
+670 
-677 VNKGDGGFFWAHVS
+677 
-691 MSTAYRADDC
+691 
-701 LYVVAVVIDVTKE
+701 
-714 RENEQRL
+714 QRL

-727 QQQLYDAIPCGI
+727 RQQLYDAIPCGI
-739 VRYTVDDGQH
+739 VRYTVGDGQH

-763 RNMGEF
+763 RDREEF

-779 PIHADDVP
+779 PIHEDDVP
-787 RHRAAIER
+787 RHRAGIER

-839 LDVSGRRQKS
+839 LDVSGRRRKS
-849 YELDLQR
+849 HELDLQR
-856 FTKVLCSVYDEIFEF
+856 FTEVLCSVYDEIFEF
-871 ESLDGR
+871 DR
-877 FRVLYSA
+877 MDDRYHVLYSA
-884 MNPESIGIVLP
+884 LHPESIGVALP
-895 LDEALERWMARIPDG
+895 LEEALERWMAHIPDG

-915 LRKTFEEC
+915 LRKTFDEC
-923 RASASGKPTAC
+923 RANVSGKPSSC
-934 TYKISKGDNAVW
+934 TYKLSKGGNATW

-952 RVSDSSMLCCNKDV
+952 RVSDTCTLCCNKDV
-966 TEGLAAEDRRRAW
+966 TEGLATEDRRRAW

-1028 ASTRSGVVHPDDMD
+1028 ASARSGVVHPDDMD
-1042 AVRRMFE
+1042 DVRRMFE
-1049 DARAGAAE
+1049 DARAGAVE
-1057 VSTEYRANY
+1057 VSAEYRANY

-1102 LRYRAENDATTGL
+1102 LRYRAENDAATGL
-1115 SNHAATQDLVAAA
+1115 SNHATTQDLVAAA
-1128 LANLAV
+1128 LAKPAV

-1165 KVGLVLRS
+1165 KVGSVLRS

-1202 RKLNQVRAR
+1202 RKLNQVRAQ

-1226 SVGVYATCS
+1226 SVGVYATRS
-1235 DDLTYRD
+1235 DDRTYRD

-1255 RAGKNQIQVYGS
+1255 RAGKNRVQVYGS

>member
-1 MRPAWELG
+1 M
-9 IAKGSSAQEEDGG
+9 II
-22 GSSPVSDHDALSG
+22 
-35 LLSRSGFNER
+35 
-45 VRTLVDGHPNESYLL
+45 DGHPNESYLL

-66 RFKVYNDLFGTPAGD
+66 RFKVYNDLFGAPAGD

-97 GAVAAR
+97 GAAAAR
-103 LRADHFVCCCPRSSF
+103 LRADHFVCCCSRSSF

-131 SSYREDFT
+131 ASYREDFT

-149 DDPSLDVS
+149 DDPSLDVN
-157 LMCDRALLALRSA
+157 LMCDRALLALLSA
-170 KSGYAGSKYVFYD
+170 KSGYVGSKYVFYD

-235 PTKGLLGPLEFIPVF
+235 PAKGLLGPTEFIPVF
-250 ERNGLIATFD
+250 ERNGLVATFD
-260 YYIWDQACRSL
+260 YYMWEQACRCL
-271 RAWIDE
+271 RMWIDG
-277 RGIQSAPRLSV
+277 RGIEGAPRLSV

-303 LEGLVERYAVPADLL
+303 LEGLIERYDVPAELL

-328 EAPEQLIGVVMRLR
+328 EAPEQLIGAVTKLR
-342 DAGFIVEMD
+342 AAGFVVEMD

-380 SASSRGGIILA
+380 SASSRGGLILA
-391 SVVRMARWLDLPII
+391 SVVRMARWLDLPLI

-435 DRDTFEKLL
+435 DRETFEKLL

-450 GLAHPFAESL
+450 DLAHPFAESL
-460 QDGAAEFWDADS
+460 QDGAAEFWDVDS
-472 RLTLIFNGY
+472 QLSLIFNSY
-481 TGPAAIAEYD
+481 AGPAAIAEYD
-491 GEVCELIRIN
+491 GETCELIRVN
-501 GEFACM
+501 GEFARL
-507 LDIVDDEVSAELV
+507 LDLDDEAASAELV
-520 RKNFLGVLQQEDRA
+520 RKNFLGVLQEEDRA
-534 SLEEALQAAGEGDA
+534 ALEEALRAASEGDA
-548 VCELRYRSAAGKS
+548 ACDLRYRSAAGKG
-561 RWLRLHLRTLSRTGS
+561 RWLRLHLRPLSRTDS

-581 VLAEETTEEQALRDR
+581 VLAEETTEEQVLRDR
-596 MAATRDSIPGGLLLY
+596 LAAPRDSIPGGL
-611 EVTDDGARLID
+611 
-622 FSDAWAELCGCE
+622 
-634 RDECLRRV
+634 
-642 RDDAIA
+642 
-648 VVCDDDRWIVE
+648 
-659 EAFRKLQSGSR
+659 
-670 LASCTMR
+670 
-677 VNKGDGGFFWAHVS
+677 
-691 MSTAYRADDC
+691 
-701 LYVVAVVIDVTKE
+701 
-714 RENEQRL
+714 QRL

-727 QQQLYDAIPCGI
+727 RQQLYDAIPCGI
-739 VRYTVDDGQH
+739 VRYTVGDGQH

-763 RNMGEF
+763 RDREEF

-779 PIHADDVP
+779 PIHEDDVP
-787 RHRAAIER
+787 RHRAGIER

-839 LDVSGRRQKS
+839 LDVSGRRRKS
-849 YELDLQR
+849 HELDLQR
-856 FTKVLCSVYDEIFEF
+856 FTEVLCSVYDEIFEF
-871 ESLDGR
+871 DR
-877 FRVLYSA
+877 MDDRYHVLYSA
-884 MNPESIGIVLP
+884 LHPESIGVALP
-895 LDEALERWMARIPDG
+895 LEEALGRWMAHIPDG

-915 LRKTFEEC
+915 LRKTFDEC
-923 RASASGKPTAC
+923 RANVSGKPSSC
-934 TYKISKGDNAVW
+934 TYKLSKGGNATW

-952 RVSDSSMLCCNKDV
+952 RVSDTCTLCCNKDV
-966 TEGLAAEDRRRAW
+966 TEGLATEDRRRAW

-1028 ASTRSGVVHPDDMD
+1028 ASARSGVVHPDDMD
-1042 AVRRMFE
+1042 DVRRMFE

-1057 VSTEYRANY
+1057 VSAKYRANY

-1102 LRYRAENDATTGL
+1102 LRYRAENDAATGL
-1115 SNHAATQDLVAAA
+1115 SNHATTQDLVAAA
-1128 LANLAV
+1128 LAKPAV

-1165 KVGLVLRS
+1165 KVGSVLRS

-1202 RKLNQVRAR
+1202 RKLNQVRAQ

-1235 DDLTYRD
+1235 DDRTYRD

-1255 RAGKNQIQVYGS
+1255 RAGKNRIQVYGS

>member
-9 IAKGSSAQEEDGG
+9 IAKGSSVQEEDAGGG
-22 GSSPVSDHDALSG
+22 GSSPVSDHDTLSG
-35 LLSRSGFNER
+35 LLSRSGFGKR
-45 VRTLVDGHPNESYLL
+45 VRMIIDGHPNESYLL

-66 RFKVYNDLFGTPAGD
+66 RFKVYNDLFGAPAGD

-97 GAVAAR
+97 GAAAAR
-103 LRADHFVCCCPRSSF
+103 LRADHFICCCSRSSF

-131 SSYREDFT
+131 ASYREDFT

-149 DDPSLDVS
+149 DDPSLDVN

-170 KSGYAGSKYVFYD
+170 KSGYVGSKYVFYD
-183 EKLRSSVLKE
+183 EKLRSLVLKE

-235 PTKGLLGPLEFIPVF
+235 PAKGLLGPTEFIPVF

-260 YYIWDQACRSL
+260 YYMWEQACCCL
-271 RAWIDE
+271 RMWIDG
-277 RGIQSAPRLSV
+277 RGIEGAPRLSV

-303 LEGLVERYAVPADLL
+303 LKGLVERYDVPAELL

-328 EAPEQLIGVVMRLR
+328 EAPEQLIGAVTKLR
-342 DAGFIVEMD
+342 AAGFVVEMD

-380 SASSRGGIILA
+380 SASSRGGLILA
-391 SVVRMARWLDLPII
+391 SVVRMARWLDLPLI

-435 DRDTFEKLL
+435 DRETFEKLL

-450 GLAHPFAESL
+450 DLAHPFAESL
-460 QDGAAEFWDADS
+460 QDGAAEFWDVDS
-472 RLTLIFNGY
+472 QLSLIFNSY
-481 TGPAAIAEYD
+481 AGPAAIAEYD
-491 GEVCELIRIN
+491 GETCELIRVN
-501 GEFACM
+501 GEFARL
-507 LDIVDDEVSAELV
+507 LDLDDEAASAELV
-520 RKNFLGVLQQEDRA
+520 HKNFLGVLQEEDRA
-534 SLEEALQAAGEGDA
+534 ALEEALRAASEGDA
-548 VCELRYRSAAGKS
+548 ACDLRYRSAAGKG
-561 RWLRLHLRTLSRTGS
+561 RWLRLHLRPLSRTDS

-581 VLAEETTEEQALRDR
+581 VLAEETTEEQVLRDR
-596 MAATRDSIPGGLLLY
+596 LAAPRDSIPGGL
-611 EVTDDGARLID
+611 
-622 FSDAWAELCGCE
+622 
-634 RDECLRRV
+634 
-642 RDDAIA
+642 
-648 VVCDDDRWIVE
+648 
-659 EAFRKLQSGSR
+659 
-670 LASCTMR
+670 
-677 VNKGDGGFFWAHVS
+677 
-691 MSTAYRADDC
+691 
-701 LYVVAVVIDVTKE
+701 
-714 RENEQRL
+714 QRL

-727 QQQLYDAIPCGI
+727 RQQLYDAIPCGI
-739 VRYTVDDGQH
+739 VRYTVGDGQH

-763 RNMGEF
+763 RDREEF

-779 PIHADDVP
+779 PIHEDDVP
-787 RHRAAIER
+787 RHRAGIER

-839 LDVSGRRQKS
+839 LDVSGRRRKS
-849 YELDLQR
+849 HELDLQR
-856 FTKVLCSVYDEIFEF
+856 FTEVLCSVYDEIFEF
-871 ESLDGR
+871 DR
-877 FRVLYSA
+877 MDDRYHVLYSA
-884 MNPESIGIVLP
+884 LHPESIGVALP
-895 LDEALERWMARIPDG
+895 LEEALERWMAHIPDG

-915 LRKTFEEC
+915 LRKTFDEC
-923 RASASGKPTAC
+923 RANVSGKPSSC
-934 TYKISKGDNAVW
+934 TYKLSKGGNATW

-952 RVSDSSMLCCNKDV
+952 RVSDTCTLCCNKDV
-966 TEGLAAEDRRRAW
+966 TEGLATEDRRRAW

-1042 AVRRMFE
+1042 DVRRMFE
-1049 DARAGAAE
+1049 DARGGAVE
-1057 VSTEYRANY
+1057 VSAEYRANY

-1102 LRYRAENDATTGL
+1102 LRYRAENDAATGL
-1115 SNHAATQDLVAAA
+1115 SNHATTQDLVAAA
-1128 LANLAV
+1128 LAKPAV

-1165 KVGLVLRS
+1165 KVGSVLRS

-1202 RKLNQVRAR
+1202 RKLNQVRAQ
-1211 ISATTVPGLGHAPTL
+1211 ISATAVPGLGHAPTL

-1235 DDLTYRD
+1235 DDRTYRD

-1255 RAGKNQIQVYGS
+1255 RAGKNRVQVYGS

>member
-1 MRPAWELG
+1 M
-9 IAKGSSAQEEDGG
+9 II
-22 GSSPVSDHDALSG
+22 
-35 LLSRSGFNER
+35 
-45 VRTLVDGHPNESYLL
+45 DGHPNESYLL

-66 RFKVYNDLFGTPAGD
+66 RFKVYNDLFGAPAGD

-97 GAVAAR
+97 GAAAAR
-103 LRADHFVCCCPRSSF
+103 LRADHFVCCCSRSSF

-131 SSYREDFT
+131 ASYREDFT

-149 DDPSLDVS
+149 DDPSLDVN

-170 KSGYAGSKYVFYD
+170 KSGYVGSKYVFYD

-235 PTKGLLGPLEFIPVF
+235 PAKGLLGPTEFIPVF

-260 YYIWDQACRSL
+260 YYMWEQACRCL
-271 RAWIDE
+271 RMWIDG
-277 RGIQSAPRLSV
+277 RGVEGAPRLSV

-303 LEGLVERYAVPADLL
+303 LKGLVERYDVPAELL

-328 EAPEQLIGVVMRLR
+328 EAPEQLIGAVTKLR
-342 DAGFIVEMD
+342 AAGFVVEMD

-380 SASSRGGIILA
+380 SASSRGGLILA
-391 SVVRMARWLDLPII
+391 SVVRMARWLDLPLI

-435 DRDTFEKLL
+435 DRETFEKLL

-450 GLAHPFAESL
+450 DLAHPFAESL
-460 QDGAAEFWDADS
+460 QDGAAEFWDVDS
-472 RLTLIFNGY
+472 QLSLIFNSY
-481 TGPAAIAEYD
+481 AGPAAIAEYD
-491 GEVCELIRIN
+491 GETCELIRVN
-501 GEFACM
+501 GEFARL
-507 LDIVDDEVSAELV
+507 LDLDDEAASAELV
-520 RKNFLGVLQQEDRA
+520 RKNFLGVLQEEDRA
-534 SLEEALQAAGEGDA
+534 ALEEALRAASEGDA
-548 VCELRYRSAAGKS
+548 ACDLRYRSAAGKG
-561 RWLRLHLRTLSRTGS
+561 RWLRLHLRPLSRADS

-581 VLAEETTEEQALRDR
+581 VLAEETTEEQVLRDR
-596 MAATRDSIPGGLLLY
+596 LAAPRDSIPGGL
-611 EVTDDGARLID
+611 
-622 FSDAWAELCGCE
+622 
-634 RDECLRRV
+634 
-642 RDDAIA
+642 
-648 VVCDDDRWIVE
+648 
-659 EAFRKLQSGSR
+659 
-670 LASCTMR
+670 
-677 VNKGDGGFFWAHVS
+677 
-691 MSTAYRADDC
+691 
-701 LYVVAVVIDVTKE
+701 
-714 RENEQRL
+714 QRL

-727 QQQLYDAIPCGI
+727 RQQLYDAIPCGI
-739 VRYTVDDGQH
+739 VRYTVGDGQH
-749 IVSINKKGCELLGY
+749 IISINKKGCELLGY
-763 RNMGEF
+763 RDREEF

-779 PIHADDVP
+779 PIHEDDVP
-787 RHRAAIER
+787 RHRAGIER

-839 LDVSGRRQKS
+839 LDVSGRRRKS
-849 YELDLQR
+849 HELDLQR
-856 FTKVLCSVYDEIFEF
+856 FTEVLCSVYDEIFEF
-871 ESLDGR
+871 DR
-877 FRVLYSA
+877 MDDRYHVLYSA
-884 MNPESIGIVLP
+884 LHPESIGVALP
-895 LDEALERWMARIPDG
+895 LEEALERWMAHIPDG

-915 LRKTFEEC
+915 LRKTFDEC
-923 RASASGKPTAC
+923 RANVSGKPSSC
-934 TYKISKGDNAVW
+934 TYKLSKGGNATW

-952 RVSDSSMLCCNKDV
+952 RVSDTCTLCCNKDV
-966 TEGLAAEDRRRAW
+966 TEGLATEDRRRAW

-1042 AVRRMFE
+1042 DVRRMFE

-1057 VSTEYRANY
+1057 VSAEYRANY

-1102 LRYRAENDATTGL
+1102 LRYRAENDAATGL
-1115 SNHAATQDLVAAA
+1115 GNHATTQDLVAAA
-1128 LANLAV
+1128 LAKPAV

-1153 NSGHMEGDALLR
+1153 NSGHMEGNALLR
-1165 KVGLVLRS
+1165 KVGSVLRS

-1202 RKLNQVRAR
+1202 RKLNQVRAQ

-1235 DDLTYRD
+1235 DDRTYRD

-1255 RAGKNQIQVYGS
+1255 RAGKNRVQVYGS

>member
-1 MRPAWELG
+1 M
-9 IAKGSSAQEEDGG
+9 II
-22 GSSPVSDHDALSG
+22 
-35 LLSRSGFNER
+35 
-45 VRTLVDGHPNESYLL
+45 DGHPNESYLL

-66 RFKVYNDLFGTPAGD
+66 RFKVYNDLFGAPAGD

-97 GAVAAR
+97 GAAAAR
-103 LRADHFVCCCPRSSF
+103 LRADHFVCCCSRSSF

-131 SSYREDFT
+131 ASYREDFT

-149 DDPSLDVS
+149 DDPSLDVN

-170 KSGYAGSKYVFYD
+170 KSGYVGSKYVFYD

-235 PTKGLLGPLEFIPVF
+235 PAKGLLGPTEFIPVF
-250 ERNGLIATFD
+250 ERNGLVATFD
-260 YYIWDQACRSL
+260 YYMWEQACRCL
-271 RAWIDE
+271 RMWIDG
-277 RGIQSAPRLSV
+277 RGIEGAPRLSV

-303 LEGLVERYAVPADLL
+303 LEGLIERYDVPAELL

-328 EAPEQLIGVVMRLR
+328 EAPEQLIGAVTKLR
-342 DAGFIVEMD
+342 AAGFVVEMD

-380 SASSRGGIILA
+380 SASSRGGLILA
-391 SVVRMARWLDLPII
+391 SVVRMARWLDLPLI

-435 DRDTFEKLL
+435 DRETFEKLL

-450 GLAHPFAESL
+450 DLAHPFAESL
-460 QDGAAEFWDADS
+460 QDGAAEFWDVDS
-472 RLTLIFNGY
+472 QLSLIFNSY
-481 TGPAAIAEYD
+481 AGPAAIAEYD
-491 GEVCELIRIN
+491 GETCELIRVN
-501 GEFACM
+501 GEFARL
-507 LDIVDDEVSAELV
+507 LDLDDEAASAELV
-520 RKNFLGVLQQEDRA
+520 RKNFLGVLQEEDRA
-534 SLEEALQAAGEGDA
+534 ALEEALRAASEGDA
-548 VCELRYRSAAGKS
+548 ACDLRYRSAAGKG
-561 RWLRLHLRTLSRTGS
+561 RWLRLHLRPLSRTDS

-581 VLAEETTEEQALRDR
+581 VLAEETTEEQVLRDR
-596 MAATRDSIPGGLLLY
+596 LAAPRDSIPGGL
-611 EVTDDGARLID
+611 
-622 FSDAWAELCGCE
+622 
-634 RDECLRRV
+634 
-642 RDDAIA
+642 
-648 VVCDDDRWIVE
+648 
-659 EAFRKLQSGSR
+659 
-670 LASCTMR
+670 
-677 VNKGDGGFFWAHVS
+677 
-691 MSTAYRADDC
+691 
-701 LYVVAVVIDVTKE
+701 
-714 RENEQRL
+714 QRL

-727 QQQLYDAIPCGI
+727 RQQLYDAIPCGI
-739 VRYTVDDGQH
+739 VRYTVGDGQH

-763 RNMGEF
+763 RDREEF

-779 PIHADDVP
+779 PIHEDDVP
-787 RHRAAIER
+787 RHRAGIER

-839 LDVSGRRQKS
+839 LDVSGRRRKS
-849 YELDLQR
+849 HELDLQR
-856 FTKVLCSVYDEIFEF
+856 FTEVLCSVYDEIFEF
-871 ESLDGR
+871 DR
-877 FRVLYSA
+877 MDDRYHVLYSA
-884 MNPESIGIVLP
+884 LHPESIGVALP
-895 LDEALERWMARIPDG
+895 LEEALGRWMAHIPDG

-915 LRKTFEEC
+915 LRKTFDEC
-923 RASASGKPTAC
+923 RANVSGKPSSC
-934 TYKISKGDNAVW
+934 TYKLSKGGNATW

-952 RVSDSSMLCCNKDV
+952 RVSDTCTLCCNKDV
-966 TEGLAAEDRRRAW
+966 TEGLATEDRRRAW

-1028 ASTRSGVVHPDDMD
+1028 ASARSGVVHPDDMD
-1042 AVRRMFE
+1042 DVRRMFE

-1057 VSTEYRANY
+1057 VSAKYRANY

-1102 LRYRAENDATTGL
+1102 LRYRAENDAATGL
-1115 SNHAATQDLVAAA
+1115 SNHATTQDLVAAA
-1128 LANLAV
+1128 LAKPAV

-1165 KVGLVLRS
+1165 NVGSVLRS

-1202 RKLNQVRAR
+1202 RKLNQVRAQ

-1235 DDLTYRD
+1235 DDRTYRD

-1255 RAGKNQIQVYGS
+1255 RAGKNRIQVYGS

>member
-1 MRPAWELG
+1 M
-9 IAKGSSAQEEDGG
+9 II
-22 GSSPVSDHDALSG
+22 
-35 LLSRSGFNER
+35 
-45 VRTLVDGHPNESYLL
+45 DGHPNESYLL

-66 RFKVYNDLFGTPAGD
+66 RFKVYNDLFGAPAGD

-97 GAVAAR
+97 GAAAAR
-103 LRADHFVCCCPRSSF
+103 LRADHFVCCCSRSSF

-131 SSYREDFT
+131 AFYREDFT

-149 DDPSLDVS
+149 DDPSLDVN

-170 KSGYAGSKYVFYD
+170 KSGYVGSKYVFYD

-235 PTKGLLGPLEFIPVF
+235 PAKGLLGPTEFIPVF

-260 YYIWDQACRSL
+260 YYMWEQACRCL
-271 RAWIDE
+271 RMWIDG
-277 RGIQSAPRLSV
+277 RGVEGAPRLSV

-303 LEGLVERYAVPADLL
+303 LKGLVERYDVPAELL

-328 EAPEQLIGVVMRLR
+328 EAPEQLIGAVTKLR
-342 DAGFIVEMD
+342 AAGFVVEMD

-380 SASSRGGIILA
+380 SASSRGGLILA
-391 SVVRMARWLDLPII
+391 SVVRMARWLDLPLI

-435 DRDTFEKLL
+435 DRETFEKLL

-450 GLAHPFAESL
+450 DLAHPFAESL
-460 QDGAAEFWDADS
+460 QDGAAEFWDVDS
-472 RLTLIFNGY
+472 QLSLIFNSY
-481 TGPAAIAEYD
+481 AGPAAIAEYD
-491 GEVCELIRIN
+491 GETCELIRVN
-501 GEFACM
+501 GEFARL
-507 LDIVDDEVSAELV
+507 LDLADEAASAELV
-520 RKNFLGVLQQEDRA
+520 RKNFLGVLQEEDRA
-534 SLEEALQAAGEGDA
+534 ALEEALRAASEGDA
-548 VCELRYRSAAGKS
+548 ACDLRYRSAAGKG
-561 RWLRLHLRTLSRTGS
+561 RWLRLHLRPLSRADS

-581 VLAEETTEEQALRDR
+581 VLAEETTEEQVLRDR
-596 MAATRDSIPGGLLLY
+596 LAAPRDSIPGGL
-611 EVTDDGARLID
+611 
-622 FSDAWAELCGCE
+622 
-634 RDECLRRV
+634 
-642 RDDAIA
+642 
-648 VVCDDDRWIVE
+648 
-659 EAFRKLQSGSR
+659 
-670 LASCTMR
+670 
-677 VNKGDGGFFWAHVS
+677 
-691 MSTAYRADDC
+691 
-701 LYVVAVVIDVTKE
+701 
-714 RENEQRL
+714 QRL

-727 QQQLYDAIPCGI
+727 RQQLYDAIPCGI
-739 VRYTVDDGQH
+739 VRYTVGDGQH

-763 RNMGEF
+763 RDREEF

-779 PIHADDVP
+779 PIHEDDVP
-787 RHRAAIER
+787 RHRAGIER

-839 LDVSGRRQKS
+839 LDVSGRRRKS
-849 YELDLQR
+849 HELDLQR
-856 FTKVLCSVYDEIFEF
+856 FTEVLCSVYDEIFEF
-871 ESLDGR
+871 DR
-877 FRVLYSA
+877 MDDRYHVLYSA
-884 MNPESIGIVLP
+884 LHPESIGVALP
-895 LDEALERWMARIPDG
+895 LEEALERWMAHIPDG

-915 LRKTFEEC
+915 LRKTFDEC
-923 RASASGKPTAC
+923 RANVSGKPSSC
-934 TYKISKGDNAVW
+934 TYKLSKGGNATW

-952 RVSDSSMLCCNKDV
+952 RVSDTCTLCCNKDV
-966 TEGLAAEDRRRAW
+966 TEGLATEDRRRAW

-1042 AVRRMFE
+1042 DVRRMFE

-1057 VSTEYRANY
+1057 VSAEYRANY

-1102 LRYRAENDATTGL
+1102 LRYRAENDAATGL
-1115 SNHAATQDLVAAA
+1115 SNHATTQDLVAAA
-1128 LANLAV
+1128 LAKPAV

-1165 KVGLVLRS
+1165 KVGSVLRS

-1202 RKLNQVRAR
+1202 RKLNQVRAQ

-1235 DDLTYRD
+1235 DDRTYRD

-1255 RAGKNQIQVYGS
+1255 RAGKNRVQVYGS

>member
-9 IAKGSSAQEEDGG
+9 IAKGSSVQEEDAGG
-22 GSSPVSDHDALSG
+22 GSSPVSDHDTLSG
-35 LLSRSGFNER
+35 LLGRSGFDKR
-45 VRTLVDGHPNESYLL
+45 VRMIIDGHPNESYLL

-66 RFKVYNDLFGTPAGD
+66 RFKVYNDLFGAPAGD

-97 GAVAAR
+97 GAAAAR
-103 LRADHFVCCCPRSSF
+103 LRADHFVCCCSRSSF

-131 SSYREDFT
+131 ASYREDFT

-149 DDPSLDVS
+149 DDPSLDVN

-170 KSGYAGSKYVFYD
+170 KSGYVGSKYVFYD

-235 PTKGLLGPLEFIPVF
+235 PAKGLLGPTEFIPVF

-260 YYIWDQACRSL
+260 YYMWEQACRCL
-271 RAWIDE
+271 RMWIDG
-277 RGIQSAPRLSV
+277 RGVEGAPRLSV

-303 LEGLVERYAVPADLL
+303 LKGLVERYDVPAELL

-328 EAPEQLIGVVMRLR
+328 EAPEQLIGAVTKLR
-342 DAGFIVEMD
+342 AAGFVVEMD

-380 SASSRGGIILA
+380 SASSRGGLILA
-391 SVVRMARWLDLPII
+391 SVVRMARWLDLPLI

-435 DRDTFEKLL
+435 DRETFEKLL

-450 GLAHPFAESL
+450 DLAHPFAESL
-460 QDGAAEFWDADS
+460 QDGAAEFWDVDS
-472 RLTLIFNGY
+472 QLSLIFNSY
-481 TGPAAIAEYD
+481 AGPAAIAEYD
-491 GEVCELIRIN
+491 GETCELIRVN
-501 GEFACM
+501 GEFARL
-507 LDIVDDEVSAELV
+507 LDLADEAASAELV
-520 RKNFLGVLQQEDRA
+520 RKNFLGVLQEEDRA
-534 SLEEALQAAGEGDA
+534 ALEEALRAASEGDA
-548 VCELRYRSAAGKS
+548 ACDLRYRSAAGKG
-561 RWLRLHLRTLSRTGS
+561 RWLRLHLRPLSRADS

-581 VLAEETTEEQALRDR
+581 VLAEETTEEQVLRDR
-596 MAATRDSIPGGLLLY
+596 LAAPRDSIPGGL
-611 EVTDDGARLID
+611 
-622 FSDAWAELCGCE
+622 
-634 RDECLRRV
+634 
-642 RDDAIA
+642 
-648 VVCDDDRWIVE
+648 
-659 EAFRKLQSGSR
+659 
-670 LASCTMR
+670 
-677 VNKGDGGFFWAHVS
+677 
-691 MSTAYRADDC
+691 
-701 LYVVAVVIDVTKE
+701 
-714 RENEQRL
+714 QRL

-727 QQQLYDAIPCGI
+727 RQQLYDAIPCGI
-739 VRYTVDDGQH
+739 VRYTVGDGQH

-763 RNMGEF
+763 RDREEF

-779 PIHADDVP
+779 PIHEDDVP
-787 RHRAAIER
+787 RHRAGIER

-839 LDVSGRRQKS
+839 LDVSGRRRKS
-849 YELDLQR
+849 HELDLQR
-856 FTKVLCSVYDEIFEF
+856 FTEVLCSVYDEIFEF
-871 ESLDGR
+871 DR
-877 FRVLYSA
+877 MDDRYHVLYSA
-884 MNPESIGIVLP
+884 LHPESIGVALP
-895 LDEALERWMARIPDG
+895 LEEALERWMAHIPDG

-915 LRKTFEEC
+915 LRKTFDEC
-923 RASASGKPTAC
+923 RANVSGKPSSC
-934 TYKISKGDNAVW
+934 TYKLSKGGNATW

-952 RVSDSSMLCCNKDV
+952 RVSDTCTLCCNKDV
-966 TEGLAAEDRRRAW
+966 TEGLATEDRRRAW

-1042 AVRRMFE
+1042 DVRRMFE

-1057 VSTEYRANY
+1057 VSAEYRANY

-1102 LRYRAENDATTGL
+1102 LRYRAENDAATGL
-1115 SNHAATQDLVAAA
+1115 SNQATTQDLVAAA
-1128 LANLAV
+1128 LAKPAV

-1165 KVGLVLRS
+1165 KVGSVLRS

-1202 RKLNQVRAR
+1202 RKLNQVRAQ

-1235 DDLTYRD
+1235 DDRTYRD

-1255 RAGKNQIQVYGS
+1255 RAGKNRVQVYGS

>member
-1 MRPAWELG
+1 M
-9 IAKGSSAQEEDGG
+9 II
-22 GSSPVSDHDALSG
+22 
-35 LLSRSGFNER
+35 
-45 VRTLVDGHPNESYLL
+45 DGHPNESYLL

-66 RFKVYNDLFGTPAGD
+66 RFKVYNDLFGAPAGD

-97 GAVAAR
+97 GAAAAR
-103 LRADHFVCCCPRSSF
+103 LRADHFVCCCSRSSF

-131 SSYREDFT
+131 ASYREDFT

-149 DDPSLDVS
+149 DDPSLDVN

-170 KSGYAGSKYVFYD
+170 KSGYVGSKYVFYD

-235 PTKGLLGPLEFIPVF
+235 PAKGLLGPTEFIPVF

-260 YYIWDQACRSL
+260 YYMWEQACRCL
-271 RAWIDE
+271 RMWIDG
-277 RGIQSAPRLSV
+277 RGVEGAPRLSV

-303 LEGLVERYAVPADLL
+303 LEGLVERYDVPAELL

-328 EAPEQLIGVVMRLR
+328 EAPEQLIGAVTKLR
-342 DAGFIVEMD
+342 AAGFVVEMD

-380 SASSRGGIILA
+380 SASSRGGLILA
-391 SVVRMARWLDLPII
+391 SVVRMARWLDLPLI

-435 DRDTFEKLL
+435 DRETFEKLL

-450 GLAHPFAESL
+450 DLAHPFAESL
-460 QDGAAEFWDADS
+460 QDGAAEFWDVDS
-472 RLTLIFNGY
+472 QLSLIFNSY
-481 TGPAAIAEYD
+481 AGPAAIAEYD
-491 GEVCELIRIN
+491 GETCELIRVN
-501 GEFACM
+501 GEFARL
-507 LDIVDDEVSAELV
+507 LDLADEAASAELV
-520 RKNFLGVLQQEDRA
+520 RKNFLGVLQEEDRA
-534 SLEEALQAAGEGDA
+534 ALEEALRAASEGDA
-548 VCELRYRSAAGKS
+548 ACDLRYRSAAGKG
-561 RWLRLHLRTLSRTGS
+561 RWLRLHLRPLSRADS

-581 VLAEETTEEQALRDR
+581 VLAEETTEEQVLRDR
-596 MAATRDSIPGGLLLY
+596 LAAPRDSIPGGL
-611 EVTDDGARLID
+611 
-622 FSDAWAELCGCE
+622 
-634 RDECLRRV
+634 
-642 RDDAIA
+642 
-648 VVCDDDRWIVE
+648 
-659 EAFRKLQSGSR
+659 
-670 LASCTMR
+670 
-677 VNKGDGGFFWAHVS
+677 
-691 MSTAYRADDC
+691 
-701 LYVVAVVIDVTKE
+701 
-714 RENEQRL
+714 QRL

-727 QQQLYDAIPCGI
+727 RQQLYDAIPCGI
-739 VRYTVDDGQH
+739 VRYTVGDGQH

-763 RNMGEF
+763 RDREEF

-779 PIHADDVP
+779 PIHEDDVP
-787 RHRAAIER
+787 RHRAGIER

-839 LDVSGRRQKS
+839 LDVSGRRRKS
-849 YELDLQR
+849 HELDLQR
-856 FTKVLCSVYDEIFEF
+856 FTEVLCSVYDEIFEF
-871 ESLDGR
+871 DR
-877 FRVLYSA
+877 MDDRYHVLYSA
-884 MNPESIGIVLP
+884 LHPESIGVALP
-895 LDEALERWMARIPDG
+895 LEEALERWMAHIPDG

-915 LRKTFEEC
+915 LRKTFDEC
-923 RASASGKPTAC
+923 RANVSGKPSSC
-934 TYKISKGDNAVW
+934 TYKLSKGGNATW

-952 RVSDSSMLCCNKDV
+952 RVSDTCTLCCNKDV
-966 TEGLAAEDRRRAW
+966 TEGLATEDRRRAW

-1042 AVRRMFE
+1042 DVRRMFE

-1057 VSTEYRANY
+1057 VSAEYRANY

-1102 LRYRAENDATTGL
+1102 LRYRAENDAATGL
-1115 SNHAATQDLVAAA
+1115 SNHATTQDLVAAA
-1128 LANLAV
+1128 LAKPAV

-1165 KVGLVLRS
+1165 KVGSVLRS

-1202 RKLNQVRAR
+1202 RKLNQVRAQ

-1235 DDLTYRD
+1235 DDRTYRD

-1255 RAGKNQIQVYGS
+1255 RAGKNRVQVYGS